1 MFLNKAIKN
10 ISLFSLFINNLLY
23 LPPNLVIKMKKLL
36 YISLLAPLAAIAQQP
51 KDSITQLEEVVVKAE
66 APIKRIQKAAYNV
79 VAIEAKQLRTLNS
92 NAADILARVSGV
104 KMRET
109 GGVGAEA
116 HINLNGFTG
125 RHVCVFIDGV
135 PMNEANASFRINN
148 IPAEM
153 IERIEIYK
161 GVVPITFGADALGG
175 AINVITRKSRYNYGN
190 LSYAFGSFNTHKS
203 TLNIGQYLTDNIN
216 IELNAYQNYSD
227 NSYKVFTEYL
237 DLQTATYS
245 KEKRWFKRFHD
256 RYHNE
261 AIIGHVN
268 IFNEQWADKLSFGLN
283 YSQEDKQLQNANL
296 MQKVFGGKYRKSH
309 NYTSS
314 VEYEK
319 RNILKNLSCVLAA
332 RYDFTTTHNV
342 DEEARRYSWTGE
354 YEPMVARGESQLQ
367 NTIFE
372 GKTGYITSHLN
383 YQLSDK
389 HLLQLT
395 HTFSNY
401 NRRNKNMLITNYTL
415 DSDFMRRVNEKNIT
429 GLSYKFTP
437 SEYWN
442 ILVFGK
448 YYNTAVTGPVTIS
461 GFGSRA
467 VYKEETHYTDV
478 WGYGAATTYQLLKT
492 LQAKLSCEKSFRLP
506 TDTELFGD
514 GDLEIGNYNL
524 KPENSDNLNVNLS
537 YQPTFK
543 AHSLLVETGFAYRY
557 IKDYIIRSIISAG
570 TNEGSAGSK
579 NHGKV
584 LNMGVDATLRYFY
597 KDIFSVG
604 GNLSYMNLRNKEE
617 FTETGR
623 PSAIYN
629 DRVPNMPYLFGN
641 ADANCN
647 ISNLIAK
654 RDRLSLGYNLFFT
667 EEFFTS
673 WQSEGTKIKVPRQL
687 SHDVS
692 LTYYTPN
699 KRLSF
704 SVEAKNFT
712 NELLYDNY
720 SLQKAGRAF
729 YAKLSYRFY

>member
-1 MFLNKAIKN
+1 MFLSPKN
-10 ISLFSLFINNLLY
+10 IT
-23 LPPNLVIKMKKLL
+23 
-36 YISLLAPLAAIAQQP
+36 SLLASFFVIQIFSQSV
-51 KDSITQLEEVVVKAE
+51 DEEVTQLSEVVLIGQS
-66 APIKRIQKAAYNV
+66 PIKQVQKAAYNV
-79 VAIEAKQLRTLNS
+79 VAIEAQQLRNLNS
-92 NAADILARVSGV
+92 NAADMLARVSGV

-116 HINLNGFTG
+116 NINLNGFTG
-125 RHVCVFIDGV
+125 RHVRIFIDGV

-148 IPAEM
+148 IPAEF

-161 GVVPITFGADALGG
+161 GVVPVTFGADALGG
-175 AINVITRKSRYNYGN
+175 AINVVTRKSRYNYGN
-190 LSYAFGSFNTHKS
+190 LSYTFGSFNTHKS
-203 TLNIGQYLTDNIN
+203 TLNLGQFLTDNISV
-216 IELNAYQNYSD
+216 ELNAYQNYSD

-237 DLQTATYS
+237 DLQTGTYS

-261 AIIGHVN
+261 AIIGRVN
-268 IFNEQWADKLSFGLN
+268 IFDEKWADKLSFALN

-309 NYTSS
+309 NYSSS

-319 RNILKNLSCVLAA
+319 KNILNGLSFFLTG
-332 RYDFTTTHNV
+332 RYDFTTTQNV

-354 YEPMVARGESQLQ
+354 YEPMVTRGESQLQ

-372 GKTGYITSHLN
+372 GKTGYITSHLD
-383 YQLSDK
+383 YQLNEK
-389 HLLQLT
+389 HSFQLT

-401 NRRNKNMLITNYTL
+401 TRRNKNMLITNYTL
-415 DSDFMRRVNEKNIT
+415 DSDFMRRVNEKNIS
-429 GLSYKFTP
+429 GFSYKFTP
-437 SEYWN
+437 SERWN
-442 ILVFGK
+442 ILAFGK
-448 YYNTAVTGPVTIS
+448 YYNTAVTGPVIVT
-461 GFGSRA
+461 GYGSRA
-467 VYKEETHYTDV
+467 VYEEETHHTQA
-478 WGYGAATTYQLLKT
+478 WGYGGATTYQLLKT
-492 LQAKLSCEKSFRLP
+492 LQAKLSYEKSFRLP

-514 GDLEIGNYNL
+514 GDLEIGNYKL
-524 KPENSDNLNVNLS
+524 KPENSNNLNVNIS
-537 YQPTFK
+537 YQPVFK
-543 AHSLLVETGFAYRY
+543 AHSLLVEAGFAYRY

-570 TNEGSAGSK
+570 VNEGSAGSR

-584 LNMGVDATLRYFY
+584 LNMGLDATLRYFY
-597 KDIFSVG
+597 KDVFSVG

-629 DRVPNMPYLFGN
+629 DRLPNMPYLFGN
-641 ADANCN
+641 ADATCN
-647 ISNLIAK
+647 IGSLIAK
-654 RDRLSLGYNLFFT
+654 HDRLSLNYNLFFT

-699 KRLSF
+699 KRLSL
-704 SVEAKNFT
+704 SVEAKNIT
-712 NELLYDNY
+712 DELLYDNY

>member
-1 MFLNKAIKN
+1 MFLSPKN
-10 ISLFSLFINNLLY
+10 IT
-23 LPPNLVIKMKKLL
+23 
-36 YISLLAPLAAIAQQP
+36 SLLASFFVIQIFSQSV
-51 KDSITQLEEVVVKAE
+51 DEEVTQLSEVVLTGQS
-66 APIKRIQKAAYNV
+66 PIKQVQKAAYNV
-79 VAIEAKQLRTLNS
+79 VAIEAQQLRNLNS
-92 NAADILARVSGV
+92 NAADMLARVSGV

-116 HINLNGFTG
+116 NINLNGFTG
-125 RHVCVFIDGV
+125 RHVRIFIDGV

-148 IPAEM
+148 IPAEL

-161 GVVPITFGADALGG
+161 GVVPVTFSADALGG
-175 AINVITRKSRYNYGN
+175 AINVVTRKNRYNYGN
-190 LSYAFGSFNTHKS
+190 LSYTFGSFNTHKS
-203 TLNIGQYLTDNIN
+203 TLNLGQFLTDNISV
-216 IELNAYQNYSD
+216 ELNAYQNYSD

-237 DLQTATYS
+237 DLQTGTYS

-261 AIIGHVN
+261 AIIGRVN
-268 IFNEQWADKLSFGLN
+268 IFDEKWADKLSFALN

-309 NYTSS
+309 NYSSS

-319 RNILKNLSCVLAA
+319 KNILNGLSFFLTG
-332 RYDFTTTHNV
+332 RYDFTTTQNV

-354 YEPMVARGESQLQ
+354 YEPMVTRGESQLQ

-372 GKTGYITSHLN
+372 GKTGYITSHLD
-383 YQLSDK
+383 YQLNEKNSF
-389 HLLQLT
+389 QLT

-401 NRRNKNMLITNYTL
+401 TRRNKNMLITNYTL
-415 DSDFMRRVNEKNIT
+415 DSDFMRRINEKNIS
-429 GLSYKFTP
+429 GFSYKFTP
-437 SEYWN
+437 SERWN
-442 ILVFGK
+442 ILAFGK
-448 YYNTAVTGPVTIS
+448 YYNTAVTGPMIVT
-461 GFGSRA
+461 GYGSRA
-467 VYKEETHYTDV
+467 VYEEETHHTQA
-478 WGYGAATTYQLLKT
+478 WGYGGATTYQLLKT
-492 LQAKLSCEKSFRLP
+492 LQAKLSYEKSFRLP

-514 GDLEIGNYNL
+514 GDLEIGNYKL

-537 YQPTFK
+537 YQPAFK
-543 AHSLLVETGFAYRY
+543 THSLLVEAGFAYRY

-570 TNEGSAGSK
+570 ANEGSAGSR

-597 KDIFSVG
+597 KDVFSVG
-604 GNLSYMNLRNKEE
+604 ANLSYMNLRNKEE

-629 DRVPNMPYLFGN
+629 DRLPNMPYLFGN
-641 ADANCN
+641 ADATCN
-647 ISNLIAK
+647 IGSLIAK
-654 RDRLSLGYNLFFT
+654 RDKLSLNYNLFFT

-699 KRLSF
+699 KRLSL
-704 SVEAKNFT
+704 SVEAKNIT
-712 NELLYDNY
+712 DELLYDNY

>member
-1 MFLNKAIKN
+1 MFLSPKKITFLLASFFVIQ
-10 ISLFSLFINNLLY
+10 LFS
-23 LPPNLVIKMKKLL
+23 
-36 YISLLAPLAAIAQQP
+36 QP
-51 KDSITQLEEVVVKAE
+51 VDEEVTQLSEIVLTGQS
-66 APIKRIQKAAYNV
+66 PIKQVQKAAYNV
-79 VAIEAKQLRTLNS
+79 VAIEAQQLRNLNS
-92 NAADILARVSGV
+92 NAADMLARVSGV

-116 HINLNGFTG
+116 NINLNGFTG
-125 RHVCVFIDGV
+125 RHVRIFIDGV

-148 IPAEM
+148 IPAEL

-161 GVVPITFGADALGG
+161 GVVPVTFGADALGG
-175 AINVITRKSRYNYGN
+175 AINVVTRKSRYNYGN
-190 LSYAFGSFNTHKS
+190 LSYTFGSFNTHKS
-203 TLNIGQYLTDNIN
+203 TLNLAQFLTDNISV
-216 IELNAYQNYSD
+216 ELNAYQNYSD

-237 DLQTATYS
+237 DLQTGTYS

-261 AIIGHVN
+261 AIIGRVN
-268 IFNEQWADKLSFGLN
+268 IFDEKWADKLSFALN

-309 NYTSS
+309 NYSSS

-319 RNILKNLSCVLAA
+319 KNILNGLSFFLTG
-332 RYDFTTTHNV
+332 RYDFTTTQNV

-354 YEPMVARGESQLQ
+354 YEPMVTRGESQLQ
-367 NTIFE
+367 NNIFE
-372 GKTGYITSHLN
+372 GKTGYITSHLD
-383 YQLSDK
+383 YQLNEK
-389 HLLQLT
+389 HSFQLT

-401 NRRNKNMLITNYTL
+401 TRRNKNMLITNYTL
-415 DSDFMRRVNEKNIT
+415 DSDFMRRVNEKNIS
-429 GLSYKFTP
+429 GFSYKFTP
-437 SEYWN
+437 SERWN
-442 ILVFGK
+442 ILAFGK
-448 YYNTAVTGPVTIS
+448 YYNTAVTGPVIVT
-461 GFGSRA
+461 GYGSRA
-467 VYKEETHYTDV
+467 VYEEETHHTQA
-478 WGYGAATTYQLLKT
+478 WGYGGATTYQLLKT
-492 LQAKLSCEKSFRLP
+492 LQTKISYEKSFRLP
-506 TDTELFGD
+506 TDNELFGD
-514 GDLEIGNYNL
+514 GDLEIGNYKL
-524 KPENSDNLNVNLS
+524 KPENSNNLNVNIS
-537 YQPTFK
+537 YQPLFK
-543 AHSLLVETGFAYRY
+543 AHSLLVEAGFAYRY

-570 TNEGSAGSK
+570 ANEGSAGSR

-597 KDIFSVG
+597 KDVFSVG
-604 GNLSYMNLRNKEE
+604 ANLSYMNLRNKEE

-629 DRVPNMPYLFGN
+629 DRLPNMPYLFGN
-641 ADANCN
+641 ADATCN
-647 ISNLIAK
+647 IGSLIAK
-654 RDRLSLGYNLFFT
+654 RDKLSLNYNLFFT

-699 KRLSF
+699 KRLSL
-704 SVEAKNFT
+704 SVEAKNIT
-712 NELLYDNY
+712 DELLYDNY

>member
-1 MFLNKAIKN
+1 MFLSPKN
-10 ISLFSLFINNLLY
+10 IT
-23 LPPNLVIKMKKLL
+23 
-36 YISLLAPLAAIAQQP
+36 SLLASFFVIQIFSQTV
-51 KDSITQLEEVVVKAE
+51 DEEVTQLSEVVLTGQS
-66 APIKRIQKAAYNV
+66 PIKQVQKAAYNV
-79 VAIEAKQLRTLNS
+79 VAIEAQQLRNLNS
-92 NAADILARVSGV
+92 NAADMLARVSGV

-116 HINLNGFTG
+116 NINLNGFTG
-125 RHVCVFIDGV
+125 RHVRIFIDGV

-148 IPAEM
+148 IPAEL

-161 GVVPITFGADALGG
+161 GVVPVTFGADALGG
-175 AINVITRKSRYNYGN
+175 AINVVTRKSRYNYGN
-190 LSYAFGSFNTHKS
+190 LSYTFGSFNTHKS
-203 TLNIGQYLTDNIN
+203 TLNLAQFLTDNISV
-216 IELNAYQNYSD
+216 ELNAYQNYSD

-237 DLQTATYS
+237 DLQTGTYS

-261 AIIGHVN
+261 AIIGRVN
-268 IFNEQWADKLSFGLN
+268 IFDEKWADKLSFALN

-309 NYTSS
+309 NYSSS

-319 RNILKNLSCVLAA
+319 KNILNGLSFFLTG
-332 RYDFTTTHNV
+332 RYDFTTTQNV

-354 YEPMVARGESQLQ
+354 YEPMVTRGESQLQ

-372 GKTGYITSHLN
+372 GKTGYITSHLD
-383 YQLSDK
+383 YQLNEK
-389 HLLQLT
+389 HSFQLT

-401 NRRNKNMLITNYTL
+401 TRRNKNMLITNYTL
-415 DSDFMRRVNEKNIT
+415 DSDFMRRVNEKNIS
-429 GLSYKFTP
+429 GFSYKFTP
-437 SEYWN
+437 SERWN
-442 ILVFGK
+442 ILAFGK
-448 YYNTAVTGPVTIS
+448 YYNTAVTGPVIVT
-461 GFGSRA
+461 GYGSRA
-467 VYKEETHYTDV
+467 VYEEETHHTQA
-478 WGYGAATTYQLLKT
+478 WGYGGATTYQLLKT
-492 LQAKLSCEKSFRLP
+492 LQTKISYEKSFRLP

-514 GDLEIGNYNL
+514 GDLEIGNYKL

-537 YQPTFK
+537 YQPAFK
-543 AHSLLVETGFAYRY
+543 AHSLLVEAGFAYRY

-570 TNEGSAGSK
+570 VNEGSAGSR

-584 LNMGVDATLRYFY
+584 LNMGLDATLCYFY
-597 KDIFSVG
+597 KDVFSVG
-604 GNLSYMNLRNKEE
+604 GNLSYMNLHNKEE

-629 DRVPNMPYLFGN
+629 DRLPNMPYLFGN
-641 ADANCN
+641 ADATCN
-647 ISNLIAK
+647 IGSLIAK
-654 RDRLSLGYNLFFT
+654 RDKLSLNYNLFFT

-699 KRLSF
+699 KRLSL
-704 SVEAKNFT
+704 SVEAKNIT
-712 NELLYDNY
+712 DELLYDNY

>member
-1 MFLNKAIKN
+1 MFLSPKN
-10 ISLFSLFINNLLY
+10 IT
-23 LPPNLVIKMKKLL
+23 
-36 YISLLAPLAAIAQQP
+36 SLLASFFVIQIFSQSV
-51 KDSITQLEEVVVKAE
+51 DEEVMQLSEVVLTGQS
-66 APIKRIQKAAYNV
+66 PIKQVQKAAYNV
-79 VAIEAKQLRTLNS
+79 VAIEAQQLRNLNS
-92 NAADILARVSGV
+92 NAADMLARVSGV

-116 HINLNGFTG
+116 NINLNGFTG
-125 RHVCVFIDGV
+125 RHVRIFIDGV

-148 IPAEM
+148 IPAEL

-175 AINVITRKSRYNYGN
+175 AINVVTRKSRYNYGN
-190 LSYAFGSFNTHKS
+190 LSYTFGSFNTHKS
-203 TLNIGQYLTDNIN
+203 TLNLGQFLTDNISV
-216 IELNAYQNYSD
+216 ELNAYQNYSD

-237 DLQTATYS
+237 DLQTGTYS

-261 AIIGHVN
+261 AIIGRVN
-268 IFNEQWADKLSFGLN
+268 IFDEKWADKLSFALN

-309 NYTSS
+309 NYSSS

-319 RNILKNLSCVLAA
+319 KNILNGLSFFLTG
-332 RYDFTTTHNV
+332 RYDFTTTQNV

-354 YEPMVARGESQLQ
+354 YEPMVTRGESQLQ

-372 GKTGYITSHLN
+372 GKTGYITSHLD
-383 YQLSDK
+383 YQLTEK
-389 HLLQLT
+389 HSFQLT

-401 NRRNKNMLITNYTL
+401 TRRNKNMLITNYTL
-415 DSDFMRRVNEKNIT
+415 DSDFMRRINEKNIS
-429 GLSYKFTP
+429 GFSYKFTP
-437 SEYWN
+437 SERWN
-442 ILVFGK
+442 ILAFGK
-448 YYNTAVTGPVTIS
+448 YYNTAVTGPVIIS
-461 GFGSRA
+461 GQGSRA
-467 VYKEETHYTDV
+467 VYEEETHHTQA
-478 WGYGAATTYQLLKT
+478 WGYGGATTYQLLKP
-492 LQAKLSCEKSFRLP
+492 LQVKLSYEKSFRLP
-506 TDTELFGD
+506 TDNELFGD
-514 GDLEIGNYNL
+514 GDLEIGNYKL
-524 KPENSDNLNVNLS
+524 KPENSNNLNVNLS
-537 YQPTFK
+537 YQPAFK
-543 AHSLLVETGFAYRY
+543 AHSLLVEAGFAYRY

-570 TNEGSAGSK
+570 VNEGSAGSR

-597 KDIFSVG
+597 KDVFSVG

-623 PSAIYN
+623 LSAIYN
-629 DRVPNMPYLFGN
+629 DRLPNMPYLFGN
-641 ADANCN
+641 ADATCN
-647 ISNLIAK
+647 IGSLIAK
-654 RDRLSLGYNLFFT
+654 HDKLSLNYNLFFT

-699 KRLSF
+699 KRLSL
-704 SVEAKNFT
+704 SVEAKNIT
-712 NELLYDNY
+712 DELLYDNY

>member
-1 MFLNKAIKN
+1 MFLSPKN
-10 ISLFSLFINNLLY
+10 IT
-23 LPPNLVIKMKKLL
+23 
-36 YISLLAPLAAIAQQP
+36 SLLASFFVIQIFSQSV
-51 KDSITQLEEVVVKAE
+51 DEEVTQLSEVVLTGQS
-66 APIKRIQKAAYNV
+66 PIKQVQKAAYNV
-79 VAIEAKQLRTLNS
+79 VAIEAQQLRNLNS
-92 NAADILARVSGV
+92 NAADMLARVSGV

-116 HINLNGFTG
+116 NINLNGFTG
-125 RHVCVFIDGV
+125 RHVRIFIDGV

-148 IPAEM
+148 IPAEL

-161 GVVPITFGADALGG
+161 GVVPVTFGADALGG
-175 AINVITRKSRYNYGN
+175 AINVVTRKSRYNYGN
-190 LSYAFGSFNTHKS
+190 LSYTFGSFNTHKS
-203 TLNIGQYLTDNIN
+203 TLNLGQFLTDNISV
-216 IELNAYQNYSD
+216 ELNAYQNYSD

-237 DLQTATYS
+237 DLQTGTYS

-261 AIIGHVN
+261 AIIGRVN
-268 IFNEQWADKLSFGLN
+268 IFDEKWADKLSFALN

-309 NYTSS
+309 NYSSS

-319 RNILKNLSCVLAA
+319 KNILNGLSFFLTG
-332 RYDFTTTHNV
+332 RYDFTTTQNV

-354 YEPMVARGESQLQ
+354 YEPMVTRGESQLQ

-372 GKTGYITSHLN
+372 GKTGYITSHLD
-383 YQLSDK
+383 YQLNEK
-389 HLLQLT
+389 HSFQLT

-401 NRRNKNMLITNYTL
+401 TRRNKNMLITNYTL
-415 DSDFMRRVNEKNIT
+415 DSDFMRRVNEKNIS
-429 GLSYKFTP
+429 GFSYKFTP
-437 SEYWN
+437 SERWN
-442 ILVFGK
+442 ILAFGK
-448 YYNTAVTGPVTIS
+448 YYNTAVTGPVIVT
-461 GFGSRA
+461 GYGSRA
-467 VYKEETHYTDV
+467 VYEEETHHTQA
-478 WGYGAATTYQLLKT
+478 WGYGGATTYQLLKT
-492 LQAKLSCEKSFRLP
+492 LQTKISYEKSFRLP
-506 TDTELFGD
+506 TDNELFGD
-514 GDLEIGNYNL
+514 GDLEIGNYKL

-537 YQPTFK
+537 YQPAFK
-543 AHSLLVETGFAYRY
+543 AHSLLVEAGFAYRY

-570 TNEGSAGSK
+570 ANEGSAGSR

-597 KDIFSVG
+597 KDVFSVG
-604 GNLSYMNLRNKEE
+604 ANLSYMNLRNKEE

-629 DRVPNMPYLFGN
+629 DRLPNMPYLFGN
-641 ADANCN
+641 ADATCN
-647 ISNLIAK
+647 IGSLIAK
-654 RDRLSLGYNLFFT
+654 RDKLSLNYNLFFT

-699 KRLSF
+699 KRLSL
-704 SVEAKNFT
+704 SVEAKNIT
-712 NELLYDNY
+712 DELLYDNY

>member
-1 MFLNKAIKN
+1 MVLSPKN
-10 ISLFSLFINNLLY
+10 ITF
-23 LPPNLVIKMKKLL
+23 
-36 YISLLAPLAAIAQQP
+36 LLASFFVIQAFSQP
-51 KDSITQLEEVVVKAE
+51 VDEEVTQLSEVVLTGQS
-66 APIKRIQKAAYNV
+66 PIKQVQKAAYNV
-79 VAIEAKQLRTLNS
+79 VAIEAQQLRNLNS
-92 NAADILARVSGV
+92 NAADMLARVSGV

-116 HINLNGFTG
+116 NINLNGFTG
-125 RHVCVFIDGV
+125 RHVRIFIDGV

-148 IPAEM
+148 IPAEL

-161 GVVPITFGADALGG
+161 GVVPVTFGADALGG
-175 AINVITRKSRYNYGN
+175 AINVVTRKSRYNYGN
-190 LSYAFGSFNTHKS
+190 LSYTFGSFNTHKS
-203 TLNIGQYLTDNIN
+203 TLNLGQFLTDNISV
-216 IELNAYQNYSD
+216 ELNAYQNYSD

-237 DLQTATYS
+237 DLQTGTYS

-261 AIIGHVN
+261 AIIGRVN
-268 IFNEQWADKLSFGLN
+268 IFDEKWTDKLSFALN

-309 NYTSS
+309 NYSSS

-319 RNILKNLSCVLAA
+319 KNILKGLSFFLTG
-332 RYDFTTTHNV
+332 RYDFTTTQNV

-354 YEPMVARGESQLQ
+354 YEPMVTRGESQLQ

-372 GKTGYITSHLN
+372 GKTGYITSHLD
-383 YQLSDK
+383 YQLNEK
-389 HLLQLT
+389 HSFQLT

-401 NRRNKNMLITNYTL
+401 TRRNKNMLITNYTL
-415 DSDFMRRVNEKNIT
+415 DSDFMRRVNEKNIS

-437 SEYWN
+437 SERWN
-442 ILVFGK
+442 ILAFGK
-448 YYNTAVTGPVTIS
+448 YYNTAVTGPVIIS
-461 GFGSRA
+461 GQGSRA
-467 VYKEETHYTDV
+467 VYEEETHHTQAL
-478 WGYGAATTYQLLKT
+478 GYGGATTYQLLKP
-492 LQAKLSCEKSFRLP
+492 LQVKLSYEKSFRLP

-514 GDLEIGNYNL
+514 GDLEIGNYKL

-537 YQPTFK
+537 YQPAFK
-543 AHSLLVETGFAYRY
+543 AHSLLVEAGFAYRY

-570 TNEGSAGSK
+570 ANEGSAGSR
-579 NHGKV
+579 NHGNV

-597 KDIFSVG
+597 KDVFSVG

-623 PSAIYN
+623 LSAIYN
-629 DRVPNMPYLFGN
+629 DRLPNMPYLFGN
-641 ADANCN
+641 ADATCN
-647 ISNLIAK
+647 IGSLIAK
-654 RDRLSLGYNLFFT
+654 RDKLSLNYNLFFT

-699 KRLSF
+699 KRLSL
-704 SVEAKNFT
+704 SVEAKNIT
-712 NELLYDNY
+712 DELLYDNY

>member
-1 MFLNKAIKN
+1 MFLSPKN
-10 ISLFSLFINNLLY
+10 ITFLLASFFASQLFS
-23 LPPNLVIKMKKLL
+23 
-36 YISLLAPLAAIAQQP
+36 QP
-51 KDSITQLEEVVVKAE
+51 VDEEITQLSEVVLTGQS
-66 APIKRIQKAAYNV
+66 PIKQVQKAAYNV
-79 VAIEAKQLRTLNS
+79 VAIEAQQLRNLNS
-92 NAADILARVSGV
+92 NATDMLARVSGV

-116 HINLNGFTG
+116 NINLNGFTG
-125 RHVCVFIDGV
+125 RHVRIFIDGV

-148 IPAEM
+148 IPAEL

-161 GVVPITFGADALGG
+161 GVVPVTFGADALGG
-175 AINVITRKSRYNYGN
+175 AINVVTRKSRYNYGN
-190 LSYAFGSFNTHKS
+190 LSYTFGSFNTHKS
-203 TLNIGQYLTDNIN
+203 TLNLGQFLTDNISV
-216 IELNAYQNYSD
+216 ELNAYQNYSD

-237 DLQTATYS
+237 DLQTGTYS

-261 AIIGHVN
+261 AIIGRVN
-268 IFNEQWADKLSFGLN
+268 IFDEKWADKLSFALN

-309 NYTSS
+309 NYSSS

-319 RNILKNLSCVLAA
+319 KNILNGLSFFLTG
-332 RYDFTTTHNV
+332 RYDFTTTQNV

-354 YEPMVARGESQLQ
+354 YEPMVTRGESQLQ

-372 GKTGYITSHLN
+372 GKTGYITSHLD
-383 YQLSDK
+383 YQLSEK
-389 HLLQLT
+389 HSFQLT

-401 NRRNKNMLITNYTL
+401 IRRNKNMLITNYTL
-415 DSDFMRRVNEKNIT
+415 DSDFMRRVNEKNIS
-429 GLSYKFTP
+429 GFSYKFTP
-437 SEYWN
+437 SERWN
-442 ILVFGK
+442 ILAFGK
-448 YYNTAVTGPVTIS
+448 YYNTAVTGPVIIS
-461 GFGSRA
+461 GQGSRA
-467 VYKEETHYTDV
+467 VYEEETHHTQA
-478 WGYGAATTYQLLKT
+478 WGYGGATTYQLLKT
-492 LQAKLSCEKSFRLP
+492 LQTKISYEKSFRLP

-514 GDLEIGNYNL
+514 GDLEIGNYKL

-537 YQPTFK
+537 YQPAFK
-543 AHSLLVETGFAYRY
+543 AHSLLVEAGFAYRY

-570 TNEGSAGSK
+570 VNEGSAGSR

-597 KDIFSVG
+597 KDVFSVG

-629 DRVPNMPYLFGN
+629 DRLPNMPYLFGN
-641 ADANCN
+641 ADATCN
-647 ISNLIAK
+647 IGSLIAK
-654 RDRLSLGYNLFFT
+654 HDKLSLNYNLFFT

-699 KRLSF
+699 KRLSL
-704 SVEAKNFT
+704 SVEAKNIT
-712 NELLYDNY
+712 DELLYDNY

>member
-1 MFLNKAIKN
+1 MFLSPKKITFLLALFFVIQ
-10 ISLFSLFINNLLY
+10 LFS
-23 LPPNLVIKMKKLL
+23 
-36 YISLLAPLAAIAQQP
+36 QP
-51 KDSITQLEEVVVKAE
+51 VDEEVTQLSEVVLTGQS
-66 APIKRIQKAAYNV
+66 PIKQVQKAAYNV
-79 VAIEAKQLRTLNS
+79 VAIEAQQLRNLNS
-92 NAADILARVSGV
+92 NAADMLARVSGV

-116 HINLNGFTG
+116 NINLNGFTG
-125 RHVCVFIDGV
+125 RHVRIFIDGV

-148 IPAEM
+148 IPAEL

-161 GVVPITFGADALGG
+161 GVVPVTFGADALGG
-175 AINVITRKSRYNYGN
+175 AINVVTRKNRYNYGN
-190 LSYAFGSFNTHKS
+190 LSYTFGSFNTHKS
-203 TLNIGQYLTDNIN
+203 TLNLGQFLTDNISV
-216 IELNAYQNYSD
+216 ELNAYQNYSD
-227 NSYKVFTEYL
+227 NSYRVFTEYL
-237 DLQTATYS
+237 DLQTGTYS

-261 AIIGHVN
+261 AIIGRVN
-268 IFNEQWADKLSFGLN
+268 IFDEKWADKLSFALN

-309 NYTSS
+309 NYSSS

-319 RNILKNLSCVLAA
+319 KNIIKGLSFFLTG
-332 RYDFTTTHNV
+332 RYDFTTTQNV

-354 YEPMVARGESQLQ
+354 YEPMVTRGESQLQ

-372 GKTGYITSHLN
+372 GKTGYITSHLD
-383 YQLSDK
+383 YQLNEK
-389 HLLQLT
+389 HSFQLT

-401 NRRNKNMLITNYTL
+401 TRRNKNMLITNYTL
-415 DSDFMRRVNEKNIT
+415 DSDFMRRVNEKNIS
-429 GLSYKFTP
+429 GFSYKFTP
-437 SEYWN
+437 SERWN
-442 ILVFGK
+442 ILAFGK
-448 YYNTAVTGPVTIS
+448 YYNTAVTGPVIVT
-461 GFGSRA
+461 GYGSRA
-467 VYKEETHYTDV
+467 VYEEETHHTQA
-478 WGYGAATTYQLLKT
+478 WGYGGATTYQLLKT
-492 LQAKLSCEKSFRLP
+492 LQTKISYEKSFRLP
-506 TDTELFGD
+506 TDNELFGD
-514 GDLEIGNYNL
+514 GDLEIGNYKL
-524 KPENSDNLNVNLS
+524 KPENSNNLNVNIS
-537 YQPTFK
+537 YQPLFK
-543 AHSLLVETGFAYRY
+543 AHSLLVEAGFAYRY

-570 TNEGSAGSK
+570 ANEGSAGSR

-597 KDIFSVG
+597 KDVFSVG
-604 GNLSYMNLRNKEE
+604 ANLSYMNLRNKEE

-629 DRVPNMPYLFGN
+629 DRLPNMPYLFGN
-641 ADANCN
+641 ADATCN
-647 ISNLIAK
+647 IGSLIAK
-654 RDRLSLGYNLFFT
+654 RDKLSLNYNLFFT

-699 KRLSF
+699 KRLSL
-704 SVEAKNFT
+704 SVEAKNIT
-712 NELLYDNY
+712 DELLYDNY

>member
-1 MFLNKAIKN
+1 MVLSPKN
-10 ISLFSLFINNLLY
+10 ITF
-23 LPPNLVIKMKKLL
+23 
-36 YISLLAPLAAIAQQP
+36 LLASFFVIQAFSQP
-51 KDSITQLEEVVVKAE
+51 VEEKVTQLSEVVLTGQS
-66 APIKRIQKAAYNV
+66 PIKQVQKAPYNV
-79 VAIEAKQLRTLNS
+79 VAIEAQQLRNLNS
-92 NAADILARVSGV
+92 NAADMLARVSGV

-109 GGVGAEA
+109 GGVGAETN
-116 HINLNGFTG
+116 INLNGFTG
-125 RHVCVFIDGV
+125 RHVRIFIDGV

-148 IPAEM
+148 IPAEL

-161 GVVPITFGADALGG
+161 GVVPVTFGADALGG
-175 AINVITRKSRYNYGN
+175 AINVVTRKSRYNYGN
-190 LSYAFGSFNTHKS
+190 LSYTFGSFNTHKS
-203 TLNIGQYLTDNIN
+203 TLNLGQFLTDNISV
-216 IELNAYQNYSD
+216 ELNAYQNYSD

-237 DLQTATYS
+237 DLQTGTYS

-261 AIIGHVN
+261 AIIGRVN
-268 IFNEQWADKLSFGLN
+268 IFDEKWADKLSFALN

-309 NYTSS
+309 SYSSS

-319 RNILKNLSCVLAA
+319 KNILNGLSFFLTG
-332 RYDFTTTHNV
+332 RYDFTTTQNV

-354 YEPMVARGESQLQ
+354 YEPMVTRGESQLQ

-372 GKTGYITSHLN
+372 GKTGYITSHLD
-383 YQLSDK
+383 YQLNEK
-389 HLLQLT
+389 HSFQLT

-401 NRRNKNMLITNYTL
+401 TRRNKNMLITNYTL
-415 DSDFMRRVNEKNIT
+415 DSDFMRRVNEKNIS

-437 SEYWN
+437 SERWN
-442 ILVFGK
+442 ILAFGK
-448 YYNTAVTGPVTIS
+448 YYNTAVTGPVIVT
-461 GFGSRA
+461 GYGSRA
-467 VYKEETHYTDV
+467 VYEEETHHTQAL
-478 WGYGAATTYQLLKT
+478 GYGGATTYQLLKP
-492 LQAKLSCEKSFRLP
+492 LQVKLSYEKSFRLP

-514 GDLEIGNYNL
+514 GDLEIGNYKL

-537 YQPTFK
+537 YQPAFK
-543 AHSLLVETGFAYRY
+543 AHSLLVEAGFAYRY

-570 TNEGSAGSK
+570 ANEGSAGSR
-579 NHGKV
+579 NHGNV

-597 KDIFSVG
+597 KDVFSVG

-623 PSAIYN
+623 LSAIYN
-629 DRVPNMPYLFGN
+629 DRLPNMPYLFGN
-641 ADANCN
+641 ADATCN
-647 ISNLIAK
+647 IGSLIAK
-654 RDRLSLGYNLFFT
+654 RDKLSLNYNLFFT

-699 KRLSF
+699 KRLSL
-704 SVEAKNFT
+704 SVEAKNIT
-712 NELLYDNY
+712 DELLYDNY

>member
-1 MFLNKAIKN
+1 MFLSPKKITFLLASFFVIQ
-10 ISLFSLFINNLLY
+10 LFS
-23 LPPNLVIKMKKLL
+23 
-36 YISLLAPLAAIAQQP
+36 QP
-51 KDSITQLEEVVVKAE
+51 VDEEVTQLSEIVLTGQS
-66 APIKRIQKAAYNV
+66 PIKQVQKAAYNV
-79 VAIEAKQLRTLNS
+79 VAIEAQQLRNLNS
-92 NAADILARVSGV
+92 NAADMLARVSGV

-109 GGVGAEA
+109 GGVGAETA
-116 HINLNGFTG
+116 INLNGFTG
-125 RHVCVFIDGV
+125 RHVRIFIDGV

-148 IPAEM
+148 IPAEL

-161 GVVPITFGADALGG
+161 GVVPVTFGADALGG
-175 AINVITRKSRYNYGN
+175 AINVVTRKSRYNYGN
-190 LSYAFGSFNTHKS
+190 LSYTFGSFNTHKS
-203 TLNIGQYLTDNIN
+203 TLNLGQFLTNNISV
-216 IELNAYQNYSD
+216 ELNAYQNYSD

-237 DLQTATYS
+237 DLQTGTYS

-261 AIIGHVN
+261 AIIGRVN
-268 IFNEQWADKLSFGLN
+268 IFDEKWADKLSFALN

-309 NYTSS
+309 NYSSS

-319 RNILKNLSCVLAA
+319 KNILNGLSFFLTG
-332 RYDFTTTHNV
+332 RYDFTTTQNV

-354 YEPMVARGESQLQ
+354 YEPMVTRGESQLQ

-372 GKTGYITSHLN
+372 GKTGYITSHLD
-383 YQLSDK
+383 YQLNEK
-389 HLLQLT
+389 HSFQLT

-401 NRRNKNMLITNYTL
+401 TRRNKNMLITNYTL
-415 DSDFMRRVNEKNIT
+415 DSDFMRRINEKNIS
-429 GLSYKFTP
+429 GFSYKFTP
-437 SEYWN
+437 SERWN
-442 ILVFGK
+442 ILAFGK
-448 YYNTAVTGPVTIS
+448 YYNTAVTGPVIIS
-461 GFGSRA
+461 GQGSRA
-467 VYKEETHYTDV
+467 VYEEETHHTQAL
-478 WGYGAATTYQLLKT
+478 GYGGATTYQLLKT
-492 LQAKLSCEKSFRLP
+492 LQTKISYEKSFRLP

-514 GDLEIGNYNL
+514 GDLEIGNYKL
-524 KPENSDNLNVNLS
+524 KPENSNNLNVNLS
-537 YQPTFK
+537 YQPAFK
-543 AHSLLVETGFAYRY
+543 AHSLLVEAGFAYRY

-570 TNEGSAGSK
+570 ANEGSAGSR

-597 KDIFSVG
+597 KDVFSVG

-623 PSAIYN
+623 LSAIYN
-629 DRVPNMPYLFGN
+629 DRLPNMPYLFGN
-641 ADANCN
+641 ADATCN
-647 ISNLIAK
+647 IGSLIAK
-654 RDRLSLGYNLFFT
+654 HDKLSLNYNLFFT

-699 KRLSF
+699 KRLSL
-704 SVEAKNFT
+704 SVEAKNIT
-712 NELLYDNY
+712 DELLYDNY

>member
-1 MFLNKAIKN
+1 MFLSPKN
-10 ISLFSLFINNLLY
+10 IT
-23 LPPNLVIKMKKLL
+23 
-36 YISLLAPLAAIAQQP
+36 SLLASFFVIQIFSQSV
-51 KDSITQLEEVVVKAE
+51 DEEVTQLSEVVLTGQS
-66 APIKRIQKAAYNV
+66 PIKQVQKAAYNV
-79 VAIEAKQLRTLNS
+79 VAIEAQQLRNLNS
-92 NAADILARVSGV
+92 NAADMLARVSGV

-116 HINLNGFTG
+116 NINLNGFTG
-125 RHVCVFIDGV
+125 RHVRIFIDGV

-148 IPAEM
+148 IPAEL

-161 GVVPITFGADALGG
+161 GVVPVTFGADALGG
-175 AINVITRKSRYNYGN
+175 AINVITRKNRYNYGN
-190 LSYAFGSFNTHKS
+190 LSYTFGSFNTHKS
-203 TLNIGQYLTDNIN
+203 TLNLGQFLTDNISV
-216 IELNAYQNYSD
+216 ELNAYQNYSD

-237 DLQTATYS
+237 DLQTGTYS

-261 AIIGHVN
+261 AIIGRVN
-268 IFNEQWADKLSFGLN
+268 IFDEKWADKLSFALN

-309 NYTSS
+309 NYSSS

-319 RNILKNLSCVLAA
+319 KNILNGLSFFLTG
-332 RYDFTTTHNV
+332 RYDFTTTQNV

-354 YEPMVARGESQLQ
+354 YEPMVTRGESQLQ

-372 GKTGYITSHLN
+372 GKTGYITSHLD
-383 YQLSDK
+383 YQLNEK
-389 HLLQLT
+389 HSFQLT

-401 NRRNKNMLITNYTL
+401 TRRNKNMLITNYTL
-415 DSDFMRRVNEKNIT
+415 DSDFMRRVNEKNIS
-429 GLSYKFTP
+429 GFSYKFTP
-437 SEYWN
+437 SERWN
-442 ILVFGK
+442 ILAFGK
-448 YYNTAVTGPVTIS
+448 YYNTAVTGPVIVT
-461 GFGSRA
+461 GYGSRA
-467 VYKEETHYTDV
+467 VYEEETHHTQA
-478 WGYGAATTYQLLKT
+478 WGYGGATTYQLLKT
-492 LQAKLSCEKSFRLP
+492 LQTKISYEKSFRLP
-506 TDTELFGD
+506 TDNELFGD
-514 GDLEIGNYNL
+514 GDLEIGNYKL
-524 KPENSDNLNVNLS
+524 KPENSNNLNVNIS
-537 YQPTFK
+537 YQPLFK
-543 AHSLLVETGFAYRY
+543 AHSLLVEAGFAYRY

-570 TNEGSAGSK
+570 ANEGSAGSR

-597 KDIFSVG
+597 KDVFSVG

-629 DRVPNMPYLFGN
+629 DRLPNMPYLFGN
-641 ADANCN
+641 ADATCN
-647 ISNLIAK
+647 IGSLIAK
-654 RDRLSLGYNLFFT
+654 RDKLSLNYNLFFT

-699 KRLSF
+699 KRLSL
-704 SVEAKNFT
+704 SVEAKNIT
-712 NELLYDNY
+712 DELLYDNY

>member
-1 MFLNKAIKN
+1 MFLSPKN
-10 ISLFSLFINNLLY
+10 ITFLLASFFASQLFS
-23 LPPNLVIKMKKLL
+23 
-36 YISLLAPLAAIAQQP
+36 QP
-51 KDSITQLEEVVVKAE
+51 VDEEVTQLSEVVLTGQS
-66 APIKRIQKAAYNV
+66 PIKQVQKAAYNV
-79 VAIEAKQLRTLNS
+79 VAIEAQQLRNLNS
-92 NAADILARVSGV
+92 NAADMLARVSGV

-116 HINLNGFTG
+116 NINLNGFTG
-125 RHVCVFIDGV
+125 RHVRIFIDGV

-148 IPAEM
+148 IPAEL

-161 GVVPITFGADALGG
+161 GVVPVTFGADALGG
-175 AINVITRKSRYNYGN
+175 AINVVTRKSRYNYGN
-190 LSYAFGSFNTHKS
+190 LSYTFGSFNTHKS
-203 TLNIGQYLTDNIN
+203 TLNLGQFLTDNISV
-216 IELNAYQNYSD
+216 ELNAYQNYSD

-237 DLQTATYS
+237 DLQTGTYS

-261 AIIGHVN
+261 AIIGRVN
-268 IFNEQWADKLSFGLN
+268 IFDEKWADKLSFALN

-309 NYTSS
+309 NYSSS

-319 RNILKNLSCVLAA
+319 KNILKGLSFFLTG
-332 RYDFTTTHNV
+332 RYDFTTTQNV

-354 YEPMVARGESQLQ
+354 YEPMVTRGESQLQ

-372 GKTGYITSHLN
+372 GKTGYITSHLD
-383 YQLSDK
+383 YQLNEK
-389 HLLQLT
+389 HSFQLT

-401 NRRNKNMLITNYTL
+401 TRRNKNMLITNYTL
-415 DSDFMRRVNEKNIT
+415 DSDFMRRVNEKNIS

-437 SEYWN
+437 SERWN
-442 ILVFGK
+442 ILAFGK
-448 YYNTAVTGPVTIS
+448 YYNTAVTGPVIIS
-461 GFGSRA
+461 GQGSRA
-467 VYKEETHYTDV
+467 VYEEETHHTQA
-478 WGYGAATTYQLLKT
+478 WGYGGATTYQLLKT
-492 LQAKLSCEKSFRLP
+492 LQTKISYEKSFRLP

-514 GDLEIGNYNL
+514 GDLEIGNYKL

-537 YQPTFK
+537 YQPAFK
-543 AHSLLVETGFAYRY
+543 AHSLLVEAGFAYRY

-570 TNEGSAGSK
+570 VNEGSAGSR

-597 KDIFSVG
+597 KDVFSVG

-629 DRVPNMPYLFGN
+629 DRLPNMPYLFGN
-641 ADANCN
+641 ADATCN
-647 ISNLIAK
+647 IGSLIAK
-654 RDRLSLGYNLFFT
+654 HDKLSLNYNLFFT

-699 KRLSF
+699 KRLSL
-704 SVEAKNFT
+704 SVEAKNIT
-712 NELLYDNY
+712 DELLYDNY

>member
-1 MFLNKAIKN
+1 MFLSPKN
-10 ISLFSLFINNLLY
+10 IT
-23 LPPNLVIKMKKLL
+23 
-36 YISLLAPLAAIAQQP
+36 SLLASFFVIQIFSQTV
-51 KDSITQLEEVVVKAE
+51 DEEVTQLSEVVLTGQS
-66 APIKRIQKAAYNV
+66 PIKQVQKAAYNV
-79 VAIEAKQLRTLNS
+79 VAIEAQQLRNLNS
-92 NAADILARVSGV
+92 NAADMLARVSGV

-116 HINLNGFTG
+116 NINLNGFTG
-125 RHVCVFIDGV
+125 RHVRIFIDGV

-148 IPAEM
+148 IPAEL

-161 GVVPITFGADALGG
+161 GVVPVTFGADALGG
-175 AINVITRKSRYNYGN
+175 AINVVTGKNRYNYGN
-190 LSYAFGSFNTHKS
+190 LSYTFGSFNTHKS
-203 TLNIGQYLTDNIN
+203 TLNFGQFLIDNISV
-216 IELNAYQNYSD
+216 ELNAYQNYSD

-237 DLQTATYS
+237 DLQTGTYS

-261 AIIGHVN
+261 AIIGRVN
-268 IFNEQWADKLSFGLN
+268 IFDEKWADKLSFALN

-309 NYTSS
+309 NYSSS

-319 RNILKNLSCVLAA
+319 KNILNGLSFFLTG
-332 RYDFTTTHNV
+332 RYDFTTTQNV

-354 YEPMVARGESQLQ
+354 YEPMVTRGESQLQ

-372 GKTGYITSHLN
+372 GKTGYITSHLD
-383 YQLSDK
+383 YQLNEK
-389 HLLQLT
+389 HSFQLT

-401 NRRNKNMLITNYTL
+401 TRRNKNILITNYTL
-415 DSDFMRRVNEKNIT
+415 DSDFMRRINEKNIS
-429 GLSYKFTP
+429 GFSYKFTP
-437 SEYWN
+437 SERWN
-442 ILVFGK
+442 ILAFGK
-448 YYNTAVTGPVTIS
+448 YYNTAVTGPVIIS
-461 GFGSRA
+461 GQGSRA
-467 VYKEETHYTDV
+467 VYEEETHHTQA
-478 WGYGAATTYQLLKT
+478 WGYGGATTYQLLKT
-492 LQAKLSCEKSFRLP
+492 LQTKISYEKSFRLP

-514 GDLEIGNYNL
+514 GDLEIGNYKL

-537 YQPTFK
+537 YQPAFK
-543 AHSLLVETGFAYRY
+543 AHSLLVEAGFAYRY

-570 TNEGSAGSK
+570 ANEGSAGSR

-597 KDIFSVG
+597 KDVFSVG

-629 DRVPNMPYLFGN
+629 DRLPNMPYLFGN
-641 ADANCN
+641 ADATCN
-647 ISNLIAK
+647 IGSLIAK
-654 RDRLSLGYNLFFT
+654 HDKLSLNYNLFFT

-699 KRLSF
+699 KRLSL
-704 SVEAKNFT
+704 SVEAKNIT
-712 NELLYDNY
+712 DELLYDNY

>member
-1 MFLNKAIKN
+1 MFLSPKN
-10 ISLFSLFINNLLY
+10 IT
-23 LPPNLVIKMKKLL
+23 
-36 YISLLAPLAAIAQQP
+36 SLLASFFVIQIFSQP
-51 KDSITQLEEVVVKAE
+51 VDEEVTQLSEVVLTGQS
-66 APIKRIQKAAYNV
+66 PIKQVQKAAYNV
-79 VAIEAKQLRTLNS
+79 VAIEAQQLRNLNS
-92 NAADILARVSGV
+92 NAADMLARVSGV

-116 HINLNGFTG
+116 NINLNGFTG
-125 RHVCVFIDGV
+125 RHVRIFIDGV

-148 IPAEM
+148 IPAEL

-161 GVVPITFGADALGG
+161 GVVPVTFGADALGG
-175 AINVITRKSRYNYGN
+175 AINVVTRKSRYNYGN
-190 LSYAFGSFNTHKS
+190 LSYTFGSFNTHKS
-203 TLNIGQYLTDNIN
+203 TLNLGQFLTDNISV
-216 IELNAYQNYSD
+216 ELNAYQNYSD

-237 DLQTATYS
+237 DLQTGTYS

-261 AIIGHVN
+261 AIIGRVN
-268 IFNEQWADKLSFGLN
+268 IFDEKWADKLSFALN

-309 NYTSS
+309 NYSSS

-319 RNILKNLSCVLAA
+319 KNILKGLSFFLTG
-332 RYDFTTTHNV
+332 RYDFTTTQNV

-354 YEPMVARGESQLQ
+354 YEPMVTRGESQLQ

-372 GKTGYITSHLN
+372 GKTGYITSHLD
-383 YQLSDK
+383 YQLNEK
-389 HLLQLT
+389 HSFQLT

-401 NRRNKNMLITNYTL
+401 TRRNKNMLITNYTL
-415 DSDFMRRVNEKNIT
+415 DSDFMRRVNEKNIS

-437 SEYWN
+437 SERWN
-442 ILVFGK
+442 ILAFGK
-448 YYNTAVTGPVTIS
+448 YYNTAVTGPVIVT
-461 GFGSRA
+461 GYGSRA
-467 VYKEETHYTDV
+467 VYEEETHHTQA
-478 WGYGAATTYQLLKT
+478 WGYGGATTYQLLKP
-492 LQAKLSCEKSFRLP
+492 LQVKLSYEKSFRLP

-514 GDLEIGNYNL
+514 GDLEIGNYKL

-537 YQPTFK
+537 YQPAFK
-543 AHSLLVETGFAYRY
+543 AHSLLVEAGFAYRY

-570 TNEGSAGSK
+570 ANEGSAGSR

-597 KDIFSVG
+597 KDVFSVG

-629 DRVPNMPYLFGN
+629 DRLPNMPYLFGN
-641 ADANCN
+641 ADATCN
-647 ISNLIAK
+647 IGSLIAK
-654 RDRLSLGYNLFFT
+654 HDRLSLNYNLFFT

-699 KRLSF
+699 KRLSL
-704 SVEAKNFT
+704 SVEAKNIT
-712 NELLYDNY
+712 DELLYDNY

>member
-1 MFLNKAIKN
+1 MFLSPKN
-10 ISLFSLFINNLLY
+10 ITF
-23 LPPNLVIKMKKLL
+23 
-36 YISLLAPLAAIAQQP
+36 LLASFFVIQIFSQP
-51 KDSITQLEEVVVKAE
+51 VNEEVMQLSEVVLTGQS
-66 APIKRIQKAAYNV
+66 PIKQVQKAAYNV
-79 VAIEAKQLRTLNS
+79 VAIEAQQLRNLNS
-92 NAADILARVSGV
+92 NAADMLARVSGV

-116 HINLNGFTG
+116 NINLNGFTG
-125 RHVCVFIDGV
+125 RHVRIFIDGV

-148 IPAEM
+148 IPAEL

-161 GVVPITFGADALGG
+161 GVVPVTFGADALGG
-175 AINVITRKSRYNYGN
+175 AINVVTRKNRYNYGN
-190 LSYAFGSFNTHKS
+190 LSYTFGSFNTHKS
-203 TLNIGQYLTDNIN
+203 TLNLGQFLTDNISV
-216 IELNAYQNYSD
+216 ELNAYQNYSD

-237 DLQTATYS
+237 DLQTGTYS

-261 AIIGHVN
+261 AIIGRVN
-268 IFNEQWADKLSFGLN
+268 IFDEKWADKLSFALN

-309 NYTSS
+309 NYSSS

-319 RNILKNLSCVLAA
+319 KNILNGLSFFLTG
-332 RYDFTTTHNV
+332 RYDFTTTQNV

-354 YEPMVARGESQLQ
+354 YEPMVTRGESQLQ

-372 GKTGYITSHLN
+372 GKTGYITSHLD
-383 YQLSDK
+383 YQLNEK
-389 HLLQLT
+389 HSFQLT

-401 NRRNKNMLITNYTL
+401 TRRNKNMLITNYTL
-415 DSDFMRRVNEKNIT
+415 DSDFMRHINEKNIS
-429 GLSYKFTP
+429 GFSYKFTP
-437 SEYWN
+437 SERWN
-442 ILVFGK
+442 ILAFGK
-448 YYNTAVTGPVTIS
+448 YYNTAVTGPVIIS
-461 GFGSRA
+461 GQGSRA
-467 VYKEETHYTDV
+467 VYEEETHHTQA
-478 WGYGAATTYQLLKT
+478 WGYGGATTYQLLKT
-492 LQAKLSCEKSFRLP
+492 LQTKISYEKSFRLP
-506 TDTELFGD
+506 TDNELFGD
-514 GDLEIGNYNL
+514 GDLEIGNYKL
-524 KPENSDNLNVNLS
+524 KPENSNNLNVNLS
-537 YQPTFK
+537 YQPAFK
-543 AHSLLVETGFAYRY
+543 AHSLLVEAGFAYRY

-570 TNEGSAGSK
+570 ANKGSAGSR

-597 KDIFSVG
+597 KDVFSVG

-629 DRVPNMPYLFGN
+629 DRLPNMPYLFGN
-641 ADANCN
+641 ADATCN
-647 ISNLIAK
+647 IGSLIAK
-654 RDRLSLGYNLFFT
+654 HDKLSLNYNLFFT

-687 SHDVS
+687 SHNVS

-699 KRLSF
+699 KRLSL
-704 SVEAKNFT
+704 SVEAKNIT
-712 NELLYDNY
+712 DELLYDNY

>member
-1 MFLNKAIKN
+1 MFL
-10 ISLFSLFINNLLY
+10 S
-23 LPPNLVIKMKKLL
+23 PKK
-36 YISLLAPLAAIAQQP
+36 ITFLLASFFVIQIFSQTV
-51 KDSITQLEEVVVKAE
+51 DEEVTQLSEVVLTGQS
-66 APIKRIQKAAYNV
+66 PIKQVQKAAYNV
-79 VAIEAKQLRTLNS
+79 VAIEAQQLRNLNS
-92 NAADILARVSGV
+92 NAADMLARVSGV

-116 HINLNGFTG
+116 NINLNGFTG
-125 RHVCVFIDGV
+125 RHVRIFIDGV

-148 IPAEM
+148 IPAEL

-161 GVVPITFGADALGG
+161 GVVPVTFGADALGG
-175 AINVITRKSRYNYGN
+175 AINIVTRKSRYNYGN
-190 LSYAFGSFNTHKS
+190 LSYTFGSFNTHKS
-203 TLNIGQYLTDNIN
+203 TLNLGQFLTDNISVA
-216 IELNAYQNYSD
+216 LNAYQNYSD

-237 DLQTATYS
+237 DLQTGSYS

-261 AIIGHVN
+261 AIIGRVN
-268 IFNEQWADKLSFGLN
+268 IFDEKWADKLSFALN

-309 NYTSS
+309 NYSSS

-319 RNILKNLSCVLAA
+319 KNILKGLSFFLTG
-332 RYDFTTTHNV
+332 RYDFTTTQNV

-354 YEPMVARGESQLQ
+354 YEPMVTRGESQLQ

-372 GKTGYITSHLN
+372 GKTGYITSHLD
-383 YQLSDK
+383 YQLSEK
-389 HLLQLT
+389 HSFQLT

-401 NRRNKNMLITNYTL
+401 TRRNKNMLITNYTL
-415 DSDFMRRVNEKNIT
+415 DSDFMRRVNEKNIS

-437 SEYWN
+437 SERWN
-442 ILVFGK
+442 ILAFGK
-448 YYNTAVTGPVTIS
+448 YYNTAVTGPVIVI
-461 GFGSRA
+461 GYGSRA
-467 VYKEETHYTDV
+467 VYEEETHHTQA
-478 WGYGAATTYQLLKT
+478 WGYGGATTYQLLKP
-492 LQAKLSCEKSFRLP
+492 LQVKLSYEKSFRLP

-514 GDLEIGNYNL
+514 GDLEIGNYKL

-537 YQPTFK
+537 YQPAFK
-543 AHSLLVETGFAYRY
+543 AHSLLVEAGFAYRY

-570 TNEGSAGSK
+570 ANEGSAGSR

-597 KDIFSVG
+597 KDVFSVG

-629 DRVPNMPYLFGN
+629 DRLPNMPYLFGN
-641 ADANCN
+641 ADATCN
-647 ISNLIAK
+647 IGSLIAK
-654 RDRLSLGYNLFFT
+654 HDKLSLNYNLFFT

-699 KRLSF
+699 KRLSL
-704 SVEAKNFT
+704 SVEAKNIT
-712 NELLYDNY
+712 DELLYDNY

>member
-1 MFLNKAIKN
+1 MFLSPKN
-10 ISLFSLFINNLLY
+10 IT
-23 LPPNLVIKMKKLL
+23 
-36 YISLLAPLAAIAQQP
+36 SLLASFFVIQIFSQTV
-51 KDSITQLEEVVVKAE
+51 DEEVTQLSEVVLTGQS
-66 APIKRIQKAAYNV
+66 PIKQVQKAAYNV
-79 VAIEAKQLRTLNS
+79 VAIEAQQLRNLNS
-92 NAADILARVSGV
+92 NAADMLARVSGV

-116 HINLNGFTG
+116 NINLNGFTG
-125 RHVCVFIDGV
+125 RHVRIFIDGV

-148 IPAEM
+148 IPAEL

-161 GVVPITFGADALGG
+161 GVVPVTFGADALGG
-175 AINVITRKSRYNYGN
+175 AINVVTGKNRYNYGN
-190 LSYAFGSFNTHKS
+190 LSYTFGSFNTHKS
-203 TLNIGQYLTDNIN
+203 TLNFGQFLIDNISV
-216 IELNAYQNYSD
+216 ELNAYQNYSD

-237 DLQTATYS
+237 DLQTGTYS

-261 AIIGHVN
+261 AIIGRVN
-268 IFNEQWADKLSFGLN
+268 IFDEKWADKLSFALN

-309 NYTSS
+309 NYSSS

-319 RNILKNLSCVLAA
+319 KNILNGLSFFLTG
-332 RYDFTTTHNV
+332 RYDFTTTQNV

-354 YEPMVARGESQLQ
+354 YEPMVTRGESQLQ

-372 GKTGYITSHLN
+372 GKTGYITSHLD
-383 YQLSDK
+383 YQLTEK
-389 HLLQLT
+389 HSFQLT

-401 NRRNKNMLITNYTL
+401 TRRNKNILITNYTL
-415 DSDFMRRVNEKNIT
+415 DSDFMRRINEKNIS
-429 GLSYKFTP
+429 GFSYKFTP
-437 SEYWN
+437 SERWN
-442 ILVFGK
+442 ILAFGK
-448 YYNTAVTGPVTIS
+448 YYNTAVTGPVIIS
-461 GFGSRA
+461 GQGSRA
-467 VYKEETHYTDV
+467 VYEEETHHTQA
-478 WGYGAATTYQLLKT
+478 WGYGGATTYQLLKT
-492 LQAKLSCEKSFRLP
+492 LQTKISYEKSFRLP

-514 GDLEIGNYNL
+514 GDLEIGNYKL

-537 YQPTFK
+537 YQPAFK
-543 AHSLLVETGFAYRY
+543 AHSLLVEAGFAYRY

-570 TNEGSAGSK
+570 VNEGSAGSR

-629 DRVPNMPYLFGN
+629 DRLPNMPYLFGN
-641 ADANCN
+641 ADATCN
-647 ISNLIAK
+647 IGSLIAK
-654 RDRLSLGYNLFFT
+654 HDKLSLNYNLFFT

-699 KRLSF
+699 KRLSL
-704 SVEAKNFT
+704 SVEAKNIT
-712 NELLYDNY
+712 DELLYDNY

>member
-1 MFLNKAIKN
+1 MFLSPKKITFLLASFFVIQ
-10 ISLFSLFINNLLY
+10 LFS
-23 LPPNLVIKMKKLL
+23 
-36 YISLLAPLAAIAQQP
+36 QP
-51 KDSITQLEEVVVKAE
+51 VDEEVTQLSEVVLTGQS
-66 APIKRIQKAAYNV
+66 PIKQVQKAAYNV
-79 VAIEAKQLRTLNS
+79 VAIEAQQLRNLNS
-92 NAADILARVSGV
+92 NAADMLARVSGV

-116 HINLNGFTG
+116 NINLNGFTG
-125 RHVCVFIDGV
+125 RHVRIFIDGV

-148 IPAEM
+148 IPAEL

-161 GVVPITFGADALGG
+161 GVVPVTFGADALGG
-175 AINVITRKSRYNYGN
+175 AINVVTRKNRYNYGN
-190 LSYAFGSFNTHKS
+190 LSYTFGSFNTHKS
-203 TLNIGQYLTDNIN
+203 TLNLGQFLTDNISV
-216 IELNAYQNYSD
+216 ELNAYQNYSD

-237 DLQTATYS
+237 DLQTGTYS

-261 AIIGHVN
+261 AIIGRVN
-268 IFNEQWADKLSFGLN
+268 IFDEKWADKLSFALN

-309 NYTSS
+309 NYSSS

-319 RNILKNLSCVLAA
+319 KNILKGLSFFLTG
-332 RYDFTTTHNV
+332 RYDFTTTQNV

-354 YEPMVARGESQLQ
+354 YEPMVTRGESQLQ

-372 GKTGYITSHLN
+372 GKTGYITSHLD
-383 YQLSDK
+383 YQLSEK
-389 HLLQLT
+389 HSFQLT

-401 NRRNKNMLITNYTL
+401 TRRNKNMLITNYTL
-415 DSDFMRRVNEKNIT
+415 DSDFMRRVNEKNIS

-437 SEYWN
+437 SERWN
-442 ILVFGK
+442 ILAFGK
-448 YYNTAVTGPVTIS
+448 YYNTAVTGPVIIS
-461 GFGSRA
+461 GQGSRA
-467 VYKEETHYTDV
+467 VYEEETHHTQA
-478 WGYGAATTYQLLKT
+478 WGYGGATTYQLLKI
-492 LQAKLSCEKSFRLP
+492 LQTKISYEKSFRLP

-514 GDLEIGNYNL
+514 GDLEIGNYKL
-524 KPENSDNLNVNLS
+524 KPENSDNLNVNIS
-537 YQPTFK
+537 YQPVFK
-543 AHSLLVETGFAYRY
+543 AHSLLVEAGFAYRY

-570 TNEGSAGSK
+570 ANEGSAGSR

-629 DRVPNMPYLFGN
+629 DRLPNMPYLFGN
-641 ADANCN
+641 ADATCN
-647 ISNLIAK
+647 IGSLIAK
-654 RDRLSLGYNLFFT
+654 HDKLSLNYNLFFT

-699 KRLSF
+699 KRLSL
-704 SVEAKNFT
+704 SVEAKNIT
-712 NELLYDNY
+712 DELLYDNY

>member
-1 MFLNKAIKN
+1 MFLSPKN
-10 ISLFSLFINNLLY
+10 IT
-23 LPPNLVIKMKKLL
+23 
-36 YISLLAPLAAIAQQP
+36 SLLASFFVIQIFSQSV
-51 KDSITQLEEVVVKAE
+51 DEEVTQLSEVVLTGQS
-66 APIKRIQKAAYNV
+66 PIKQVQKAAYNV
-79 VAIEAKQLRTLNS
+79 VAIEAQQLRNLNS
-92 NAADILARVSGV
+92 NAADMLARVSGV

-116 HINLNGFTG
+116 NINLNGFTG
-125 RHVCVFIDGV
+125 RHVRIFIDGV

-148 IPAEM
+148 IPAELM
-153 IERIEIYK
+153 ERIEIYK
-161 GVVPITFGADALGG
+161 GVVPVTFGADALGG
-175 AINVITRKSRYNYGN
+175 AINVVTRKNRYNYGN
-190 LSYAFGSFNTHKS
+190 LSYTFGSFNTHKS
-203 TLNIGQYLTDNIN
+203 TLNLGQFLTDNISV
-216 IELNAYQNYSD
+216 ELNAYQNYSD

-237 DLQTATYS
+237 DLQTGTYS

-261 AIIGHVN
+261 AIIGRVN
-268 IFNEQWADKLSFGLN
+268 IFDEKWADKLSFALN

-309 NYTSS
+309 NYSSS

-319 RNILKNLSCVLAA
+319 KNILNGLSFFLTG
-332 RYDFTTTHNV
+332 RYDFTTTQNV

-354 YEPMVARGESQLQ
+354 YEPMVTRGESQLQ

-372 GKTGYITSHLN
+372 GKTGYITSHLD
-383 YQLSDK
+383 YQLNEK
-389 HLLQLT
+389 HSFQLT

-401 NRRNKNMLITNYTL
+401 TRRNKNMLITNYTL
-415 DSDFMRRVNEKNIT
+415 DSDFMRRVNEKNIS

-437 SEYWN
+437 SERWN
-442 ILVFGK
+442 ILAFGK
-448 YYNTAVTGPVTIS
+448 YYNTAVTGPVIIS
-461 GFGSRA
+461 GQGSRA
-467 VYKEETHYTDV
+467 VYEEETHHTQA
-478 WGYGAATTYQLLKT
+478 WGYGGATTYQLLKT
-492 LQAKLSCEKSFRLP
+492 LQTKISYEKSFRLP

-514 GDLEIGNYNL
+514 GDLEIGNYKL
-524 KPENSDNLNVNLS
+524 KPENSNNLNVNLS
-537 YQPTFK
+537 YQPVFK
-543 AHSLLVETGFAYRY
+543 AHSLLVEAGFAYRY

-570 TNEGSAGSK
+570 ANEGSAGSR

-604 GNLSYMNLRNKEE
+604 GNLSYMNLRNKEK

-629 DRVPNMPYLFGN
+629 DRLPNMPYLFGN
-641 ADANCN
+641 ADATCN
-647 ISNLIAK
+647 IGSLIAK
-654 RDRLSLGYNLFFT
+654 RDKLSLNYNLFFT

-699 KRLSF
+699 KRLSL
-704 SVEAKNFT
+704 SVEAKNIT
-712 NELLYDNY
+712 DELLYDNY

>member
-1 MFLNKAIKN
+1 MFLSPKN
-10 ISLFSLFINNLLY
+10 ITFLLASFFATQLFS
-23 LPPNLVIKMKKLL
+23 
-36 YISLLAPLAAIAQQP
+36 QP
-51 KDSITQLEEVVVKAE
+51 VEEKVTQLSEVVLTGQS
-66 APIKRIQKAAYNV
+66 PIKQVQKAAYNV
-79 VAIEAKQLRTLNS
+79 VAIEAQQLRNLNS
-92 NAADILARVSGV
+92 NAADMLARVSGV

-109 GGVGAEA
+109 GGVGAETA
-116 HINLNGFTG
+116 INLNGFTG
-125 RHVCVFIDGV
+125 RHVRIFIDGV

-148 IPAEM
+148 IPAEL

-161 GVVPITFGADALGG
+161 GVVPVTFGADALGG
-175 AINVITRKSRYNYGN
+175 AINVVTRKSRYNYGN
-190 LSYAFGSFNTHKS
+190 LSYTFGSFNTHKS
-203 TLNIGQYLTDNIN
+203 TLNLGQFLTDNISV
-216 IELNAYQNYSD
+216 ELNAYQNYSD

-237 DLQTATYS
+237 DLQTGSYS

-261 AIIGHVN
+261 AIIGRVN
-268 IFNEQWADKLSFGLN
+268 IFDEKWADKLSFALN
-283 YSQEDKQLQNANL
+283 YSQENKQLQNANL

-309 NYTSS
+309 NYSSS

-319 RNILKNLSCVLAA
+319 KNILNGLSFFLTG
-332 RYDFTTTHNV
+332 RYDFTTTQNV

-354 YEPMVARGESQLQ
+354 YEPMVTRGESQLQ

-372 GKTGYITSHLN
+372 GKTGYITSHLD
-383 YQLSDK
+383 YQLSEK
-389 HLLQLT
+389 HSFQLT

-401 NRRNKNMLITNYTL
+401 IRRNKNMLITNYTL
-415 DSDFMRRVNEKNIT
+415 DSDFMRRVNEKNIS

-437 SEYWN
+437 SERWN
-442 ILVFGK
+442 ILAFGK
-448 YYNTAVTGPVTIS
+448 YYNTAVTGPVIVT
-461 GFGSRA
+461 GYGSRA
-467 VYKEETHYTDV
+467 VYEEETHHTQA
-478 WGYGAATTYQLLKT
+478 WGYGGATTYQLLKT
-492 LQAKLSCEKSFRLP
+492 LQAKLSYEKSFRLP

-514 GDLEIGNYNL
+514 GDLEIGNYKL
-524 KPENSDNLNVNLS
+524 KPENSNNLNVNIS
-537 YQPTFK
+537 YQPVFK
-543 AHSLLVETGFAYRY
+543 AHSLLVEAGFAYRY

-570 TNEGSAGSK
+570 VNEGSAGSR

-584 LNMGVDATLRYFY
+584 LNMGLDATLRYFY
-597 KDIFSVG
+597 KDVFSVG

-629 DRVPNMPYLFGN
+629 DRLPNMPYLFGN
-641 ADANCN
+641 ADATCN
-647 ISNLIAK
+647 IGSLIAK
-654 RDRLSLGYNLFFT
+654 HDRLSLNYNLFFT

-704 SVEAKNFT
+704 SVEAKNIT
-712 NELLYDNY
+712 DELLYDNY

>member
-1 MFLNKAIKN
+1 MFLSPKN
-10 ISLFSLFINNLLY
+10 ITFLLASFFATQLFS
-23 LPPNLVIKMKKLL
+23 
-36 YISLLAPLAAIAQQP
+36 QP
-51 KDSITQLEEVVVKAE
+51 VDEEVTQLSEVVLTGQS
-66 APIKRIQKAAYNV
+66 PIKQVQKAAYNV
-79 VAIEAKQLRTLNS
+79 VAIEAQQLRNLNS
-92 NAADILARVSGV
+92 NAADMLARVSGV

-116 HINLNGFTG
+116 NINLNGFTG
-125 RHVCVFIDGV
+125 RHVRIFIDGV

-148 IPAEM
+148 IPAEL

-161 GVVPITFGADALGG
+161 GVVPVTFGADALGG
-175 AINVITRKSRYNYGN
+175 AINVVTRKSRYNYGN
-190 LSYAFGSFNTHKS
+190 LSYTFGSFNTHKS
-203 TLNIGQYLTDNIN
+203 TLNLGQFLTDNISV
-216 IELNAYQNYSD
+216 ELNAYQNYSD

-237 DLQTATYS
+237 DLQTGTYS

-261 AIIGHVN
+261 AIIGRVN
-268 IFNEQWADKLSFGLN
+268 IFDEKWADKLSFALN

-309 NYTSS
+309 NYSSS

-319 RNILKNLSCVLAA
+319 KNILKGLSFFLTG
-332 RYDFTTTHNV
+332 RYDFTTTQNV

-354 YEPMVARGESQLQ
+354 YEPMVTRGESQLQ

-372 GKTGYITSHLN
+372 GKTGYITSHLD
-383 YQLSDK
+383 YQLNEK
-389 HLLQLT
+389 HSFQLT

-401 NRRNKNMLITNYTL
+401 TRRNKNMLITNYTL
-415 DSDFMRRVNEKNIT
+415 DSDFMRRVNEKNIS

-437 SEYWN
+437 SERWN
-442 ILVFGK
+442 ILAFGK
-448 YYNTAVTGPVTIS
+448 YYNTAVTGPVIIS
-461 GFGSRA
+461 GQGSRA
-467 VYKEETHYTDV
+467 VYEEETHHTQAL
-478 WGYGAATTYQLLKT
+478 GYGGATTYQLLKP
-492 LQAKLSCEKSFRLP
+492 LQVKLSYEKSFRLP

-514 GDLEIGNYNL
+514 GDLEIGNYKL

-537 YQPTFK
+537 YQPAFK
-543 AHSLLVETGFAYRY
+543 AHSLLVEAGFAYRY

-570 TNEGSAGSK
+570 ANEGSAGSR
-579 NHGKV
+579 NHGNV

-597 KDIFSVG
+597 KDVFSVG

-623 PSAIYN
+623 LSAIYN
-629 DRVPNMPYLFGN
+629 DRLPNMPYLFGN
-641 ADANCN
+641 ADATCN
-647 ISNLIAK
+647 IGSLIAK
-654 RDRLSLGYNLFFT
+654 RDKLSLNYNLFFT

-699 KRLSF
+699 KRLSL
-704 SVEAKNFT
+704 SVEAKNIT
-712 NELLYDNY
+712 DELLYDNY

>member
-1 MFLNKAIKN
+1 MFLSPKN
-10 ISLFSLFINNLLY
+10 IT
-23 LPPNLVIKMKKLL
+23 
-36 YISLLAPLAAIAQQP
+36 SLLASFFVIQIFSQSV
-51 KDSITQLEEVVVKAE
+51 DEEVTQLSEVVLTGQS
-66 APIKRIQKAAYNV
+66 PIKQVQKAAYNV
-79 VAIEAKQLRTLNS
+79 VAIEAQQLRNLNS
-92 NAADILARVSGV
+92 NAADMLARVSGV

-116 HINLNGFTG
+116 NINLNGFTG
-125 RHVCVFIDGV
+125 RHVRIFIDGV

-148 IPAEM
+148 IPAEL

-161 GVVPITFGADALGG
+161 GVVPVTFGADALGG
-175 AINVITRKSRYNYGN
+175 AINVVTRKNRYNYGN
-190 LSYAFGSFNTHKS
+190 LSYTFGSFNTHKS
-203 TLNIGQYLTDNIN
+203 TLNLGQFLTDNISV
-216 IELNAYQNYSD
+216 ELNAYQNYSD

-237 DLQTATYS
+237 DLQTGTYS

-261 AIIGHVN
+261 AIIGRVN
-268 IFNEQWADKLSFGLN
+268 IFDEKWTDKLSFALN

-309 NYTSS
+309 NYSSS

-319 RNILKNLSCVLAA
+319 KNILNGLSFFLTG
-332 RYDFTTTHNV
+332 RYDFTTTQNV

-354 YEPMVARGESQLQ
+354 YEPMVTRGESQLQ

-372 GKTGYITSHLN
+372 GKTGYITSHLD
-383 YQLSDK
+383 YQLNKK
-389 HLLQLT
+389 HSFQLT

-401 NRRNKNMLITNYTL
+401 TRRNKNMLITNYTL
-415 DSDFMRRVNEKNIT
+415 DSDFMRRVNEKNIS
-429 GLSYKFTP
+429 GFSYKFTP
-437 SEYWN
+437 SERWN
-442 ILVFGK
+442 ILAFGK
-448 YYNTAVTGPVTIS
+448 YYNTAVTGPVIIS
-461 GFGSRA
+461 GQGSRA
-467 VYKEETHYTDV
+467 VYEEETHHTQA
-478 WGYGAATTYQLLKT
+478 WGYGGATTYQLLKT
-492 LQAKLSCEKSFRLP
+492 LQTKISYEKSFRLP

-514 GDLEIGNYNL
+514 GDLEIGNYKL

-537 YQPTFK
+537 YQPAFK
-543 AHSLLVETGFAYRY
+543 AHSLLVEAGFAYRY

-570 TNEGSAGSK
+570 VNEGSAGSR

-629 DRVPNMPYLFGN
+629 DRLPNMPYLFGN
-641 ADANCN
+641 ADATCN
-647 ISNLIAK
+647 IGSLIAK
-654 RDRLSLGYNLFFT
+654 RDKLSLNYNLFFT

-699 KRLSF
+699 KRLSL
-704 SVEAKNFT
+704 SVEAKNIT
-712 NELLYDNY
+712 DELLYDNY

>member
-1 MFLNKAIKN
+1 MFLSPKN
-10 ISLFSLFINNLLY
+10 ITF
-23 LPPNLVIKMKKLL
+23 
-36 YISLLAPLAAIAQQP
+36 LLASFFVIQIFSQP
-51 KDSITQLEEVVVKAE
+51 VNEEVMQLSEVVLTGQS
-66 APIKRIQKAAYNV
+66 PIKQVQKAAYNV
-79 VAIEAKQLRTLNS
+79 VAIEAQQLRNLNS
-92 NAADILARVSGV
+92 NAADMLARVSGV

-116 HINLNGFTG
+116 NINLNGFTG
-125 RHVCVFIDGV
+125 RHVRIFIDGV

-148 IPAEM
+148 IPAEL

-161 GVVPITFGADALGG
+161 GVVPVTFGADALGG
-175 AINVITRKSRYNYGN
+175 AINVVTRKNRYNYGN
-190 LSYAFGSFNTHKS
+190 LSYTFGSFNTHKS
-203 TLNIGQYLTDNIN
+203 TLNLGQFLTDNISV
-216 IELNAYQNYSD
+216 ELNAYQNYSD

-237 DLQTATYS
+237 DLQTGTYS

-261 AIIGHVN
+261 AIIGRVN
-268 IFNEQWADKLSFGLN
+268 IFDEKWADKLSFALN

-309 NYTSS
+309 NYSSS

-319 RNILKNLSCVLAA
+319 KNILNGLSFFLTG
-332 RYDFTTTHNV
+332 RYDFTTTQNV

-354 YEPMVARGESQLQ
+354 YEPMVTRGESQLQ

-372 GKTGYITSHLN
+372 GKTGYITSHLD
-383 YQLSDK
+383 YQLTEK
-389 HLLQLT
+389 HSFQLT

-401 NRRNKNMLITNYTL
+401 TRRNKNMLITNYTL
-415 DSDFMRRVNEKNIT
+415 DSDFMRRVNEKNIS
-429 GLSYKFTP
+429 GFSYKFTP
-437 SEYWN
+437 SERWN
-442 ILVFGK
+442 ILAFGK
-448 YYNTAVTGPVTIS
+448 YYNTAVTGPVIVT
-461 GFGSRA
+461 GYGSRA
-467 VYKEETHYTDV
+467 VYEEETHHTQA
-478 WGYGAATTYQLLKT
+478 WGYGGATTYQLLKT
-492 LQAKLSCEKSFRLP
+492 LQAKLSYEKSFRLP

-514 GDLEIGNYNL
+514 GDLEIGNYKL
-524 KPENSDNLNVNLS
+524 KPENSNNLNVNIS
-537 YQPTFK
+537 YQPVFK
-543 AHSLLVETGFAYRY
+543 AHSLLVEAGFAYRY

-570 TNEGSAGSK
+570 VNEGSAGSR

-584 LNMGVDATLRYFY
+584 LNMGLDATLRYFY
-597 KDIFSVG
+597 KDVFSVG

-629 DRVPNMPYLFGN
+629 DRLPNMPYLFGN
-641 ADANCN
+641 ADATCN
-647 ISNLIAK
+647 IGSLIAK
-654 RDRLSLGYNLFFT
+654 HDRLSLNYNLFFT

-699 KRLSF
+699 KRLSL
-704 SVEAKNFT
+704 SVEAKNIT
-712 NELLYDNY
+712 DELLYDNY

>member
-1 MFLNKAIKN
+1 MFLSPKN
-10 ISLFSLFINNLLY
+10 ITF
-23 LPPNLVIKMKKLL
+23 
-36 YISLLAPLAAIAQQP
+36 LLASFFVIQIFSQP
-51 KDSITQLEEVVVKAE
+51 VDEEVTQLSEVVLTGQS
-66 APIKRIQKAAYNV
+66 PIKQVQKAAYNV
-79 VAIEAKQLRTLNS
+79 VAIEAQQLRNLNS
-92 NAADILARVSGV
+92 NAADMLARVSGV

-109 GGVGAEA
+109 GGVGAETA
-116 HINLNGFTG
+116 INLNGFTG
-125 RHVCVFIDGV
+125 RHVRIFIDGV

-148 IPAEM
+148 IPAEL

-161 GVVPITFGADALGG
+161 GVVPVTFGADALGG
-175 AINVITRKSRYNYGN
+175 AINVVTRKSRYNYGN
-190 LSYAFGSFNTHKS
+190 LSYTFGSFNTHKS
-203 TLNIGQYLTDNIN
+203 TLNLGQFLTDNISV
-216 IELNAYQNYSD
+216 ELSAYQNYSD

-237 DLQTATYS
+237 DLQTGTYS

-261 AIIGHVN
+261 AIIGRVN
-268 IFNEQWADKLSFGLN
+268 IFDEKWADKLSFALN

-309 NYTSS
+309 NYSSS

-319 RNILKNLSCVLAA
+319 KNILKGLSFFLTG
-332 RYDFTTTHNV
+332 RYDFTTTQNV

-354 YEPMVARGESQLQ
+354 YEPMVTRGESQLQ

-372 GKTGYITSHLN
+372 GKTGYITSHLD
-383 YQLSDK
+383 YQLNEK
-389 HLLQLT
+389 HSFQLT

-401 NRRNKNMLITNYTL
+401 TRRNKNMLITNYTL
-415 DSDFMRRVNEKNIT
+415 DSDFMRRVNEKNIS

-437 SEYWN
+437 SERWN
-442 ILVFGK
+442 ILAFGK
-448 YYNTAVTGPVTIS
+448 YYNTAVTGPVIIS
-461 GFGSRA
+461 GQGSRA
-467 VYKEETHYTDV
+467 VYEEETHHTQAL
-478 WGYGAATTYQLLKT
+478 GYGGATTYQLLKP
-492 LQAKLSCEKSFRLP
+492 LQVKLSYEKSFRLP

-514 GDLEIGNYNL
+514 GDLEIGNYKL

-537 YQPTFK
+537 YQPAFK
-543 AHSLLVETGFAYRY
+543 AHSLLVEAGFAYRY

-570 TNEGSAGSK
+570 ANEGSAGSR
-579 NHGKV
+579 NHGNV

-597 KDIFSVG
+597 KDVFSVG

-623 PSAIYN
+623 LSAIYN
-629 DRVPNMPYLFGN
+629 DRLPNMPYLFGN
-641 ADANCN
+641 ADATCN
-647 ISNLIAK
+647 IGSLIAK
-654 RDRLSLGYNLFFT
+654 RDKLSLNYNLFFT

-699 KRLSF
+699 KRLSL
-704 SVEAKNFT
+704 SVEAKNIT
-712 NELLYDNY
+712 DELLYDNY

>member
-1 MFLNKAIKN
+1 MFLSPKN
-10 ISLFSLFINNLLY
+10 ITF
-23 LPPNLVIKMKKLL
+23 
-36 YISLLAPLAAIAQQP
+36 LLASFFVIQIFSQP
-51 KDSITQLEEVVVKAE
+51 VDEEVTQLSEVVLTGQS
-66 APIKRIQKAAYNV
+66 PIKQVQKAAYNV
-79 VAIEAKQLRTLNS
+79 VAIEAQQLRNLNS
-92 NAADILARVSGV
+92 NAADMLARVSGV

-116 HINLNGFTG
+116 NINLNGFTG
-125 RHVCVFIDGV
+125 RHVRIFIDGV

-148 IPAEM
+148 IPAEL

-161 GVVPITFGADALGG
+161 GVVPVTFGADALGG
-175 AINVITRKSRYNYGN
+175 AINVVTRKSRYNYGN
-190 LSYAFGSFNTHKS
+190 LSYTFGSFNTHKS
-203 TLNIGQYLTDNIN
+203 TLNLGQFLTDNISV
-216 IELNAYQNYSD
+216 ELNAYQNYSD

-237 DLQTATYS
+237 DLQTGTYS

-261 AIIGHVN
+261 AIIGRVN
-268 IFNEQWADKLSFGLN
+268 IFDEKWADKLSFALN

-309 NYTSS
+309 NYSSS

-319 RNILKNLSCVLAA
+319 KNILNGLSFFLTG
-332 RYDFTTTHNV
+332 RYDFTTTQNV

-354 YEPMVARGESQLQ
+354 YEPMVTRGESQLQ

-372 GKTGYITSHLN
+372 GKTGYITSHLD
-383 YQLSDK
+383 YQLNEK
-389 HLLQLT
+389 HSFQLT

-401 NRRNKNMLITNYTL
+401 TRRNKNMLITNYTL
-415 DSDFMRRVNEKNIT
+415 DSDFMRRVNEKNIS

-437 SEYWN
+437 SERWN
-442 ILVFGK
+442 ILAFGK
-448 YYNTAVTGPVTIS
+448 YYNTAVTGPVIVT
-461 GFGSRA
+461 GYGSRA
-467 VYKEETHYTDV
+467 VYEEETHHTQA
-478 WGYGAATTYQLLKT
+478 WGYGGATTYQLLKP
-492 LQAKLSCEKSFRLP
+492 LQVKLSYEKSFRLP

-514 GDLEIGNYNL
+514 GDLEIGNYKL

-537 YQPTFK
+537 YQPAFK
-543 AHSLLVETGFAYRY
+543 VHSLLVEAGFAYRY

-570 TNEGSAGSK
+570 ANEGSAGSR
-579 NHGKV
+579 NHGNV

-597 KDIFSVG
+597 KDVFSVG

-629 DRVPNMPYLFGN
+629 DRLPNMPYLFGN
-641 ADANCN
+641 ADATCN
-647 ISNLIAK
+647 IGSLIAK
-654 RDRLSLGYNLFFT
+654 HDKLSLNYNLFFT

-699 KRLSF
+699 KRLSL
-704 SVEAKNFT
+704 SVEAKNIT
-712 NELLYDNY
+712 DELLYDNY

>member
-1 MFLNKAIKN
+1 MFLSPKN
-10 ISLFSLFINNLLY
+10 IT
-23 LPPNLVIKMKKLL
+23 
-36 YISLLAPLAAIAQQP
+36 SLLASFFVIQIFSQP
-51 KDSITQLEEVVVKAE
+51 VDEEVTQLSEIVLTGQS
-66 APIKRIQKAAYNV
+66 PIKQVQKAAYNV
-79 VAIEAKQLRTLNS
+79 VAIEAQQLRNLNS
-92 NAADILARVSGV
+92 NAADMLARVSGV

-116 HINLNGFTG
+116 NINLNGFTG
-125 RHVCVFIDGV
+125 RHVRIFIDGV

-148 IPAEM
+148 IPAEL

-161 GVVPITFGADALGG
+161 GVVPVTFGADALGG
-175 AINVITRKSRYNYGN
+175 AINVVTRKSRYNYGN
-190 LSYAFGSFNTHKS
+190 LSYTFGSFNTHKS
-203 TLNIGQYLTDNIN
+203 TLNLGQFLTDNISV
-216 IELNAYQNYSD
+216 ELNAYQNYSD

-237 DLQTATYS
+237 DLQTGTYS
-245 KEKRWFKRFHD
+245 KEKLWFKRFHD

-261 AIIGHVN
+261 AIIGRVN
-268 IFNEQWADKLSFGLN
+268 IFDEKWADKLSFALN

-309 NYTSS
+309 NYSSS

-319 RNILKNLSCVLAA
+319 KNILKGLSFFLTG
-332 RYDFTTTHNV
+332 RYDFTTTQNV

-354 YEPMVARGESQLQ
+354 YEPMVTRGESQLQ

-372 GKTGYITSHLN
+372 GKTGYITSHLD
-383 YQLSDK
+383 YQLNEK
-389 HLLQLT
+389 HSFQLT

-401 NRRNKNMLITNYTL
+401 TRRNKNMLITNYTL
-415 DSDFMRRVNEKNIT
+415 DSDFMRRVNEKNIS

-437 SEYWN
+437 SERWN
-442 ILVFGK
+442 ILAFGK
-448 YYNTAVTGPVTIS
+448 YYNTAVTGPVIVT
-461 GFGSRA
+461 GYGSRA
-467 VYKEETHYTDV
+467 VYEEETHHTQA
-478 WGYGAATTYQLLKT
+478 WGYGGATTYQLLKP
-492 LQAKLSCEKSFRLP
+492 LQVKLSYEKSFRLP

-514 GDLEIGNYNL
+514 GDLEIGNYKL

-537 YQPTFK
+537 YQPAFK
-543 AHSLLVETGFAYRY
+543 AHSLLVEAGFAYRY

-570 TNEGSAGSK
+570 ANEGSAGSR

-597 KDIFSVG
+597 KDVFSVG

-623 PSAIYN
+623 LSAIYN
-629 DRVPNMPYLFGN
+629 DQLPNMPYLFGN
-641 ADANCN
+641 ADATCN
-647 ISNLIAK
+647 IGSLIAK
-654 RDRLSLGYNLFFT
+654 HDKLSLNYNLFFT

-699 KRLSF
+699 KRLSL
-704 SVEAKNFT
+704 SVEAKNIT
-712 NELLYDNY
+712 DELLYDNY

>member
-1 MFLNKAIKN
+1 MFLSPKYI
-10 ISLFSLFINNLLY
+10 ILLLTSFCVTQLFS
-23 LPPNLVIKMKKLL
+23 
-36 YISLLAPLAAIAQQP
+36 QP
-51 KDSITQLEEVVVKAE
+51 VDEEVTQLSEVVLTGQS
-66 APIKRIQKAAYNV
+66 PIKQVQKAAYNV
-79 VAIEAKQLRTLNS
+79 VAIEAQQLRNLNS
-92 NAADILARVSGV
+92 NAADMLARVSGV

-116 HINLNGFTG
+116 NINLNGFTG
-125 RHVCVFIDGV
+125 RHVRIFIDGV

-148 IPAEM
+148 IPAEL

-161 GVVPITFGADALGG
+161 GVVPVTFGADALGG
-175 AINVITRKSRYNYGN
+175 AINVVTRKNRYNYGN
-190 LSYAFGSFNTHKS
+190 LSYTFGSFNTHKS
-203 TLNIGQYLTDNIN
+203 TLNLGQFLTDNISV
-216 IELNAYQNYSD
+216 ELNAYQNYSD

-237 DLQTATYS
+237 DLQTGTYS

-261 AIIGHVN
+261 AIIGRVN
-268 IFNEQWADKLSFGLN
+268 IFDEKWADKLSFALN

-309 NYTSS
+309 NYSSS

-319 RNILKNLSCVLAA
+319 KNILNGLSFFLTG
-332 RYDFTTTHNV
+332 RYDFTTTQNV

-354 YEPMVARGESQLQ
+354 YEPMVTRGESQLQ

-372 GKTGYITSHLN
+372 GKTGYITSHLD
-383 YQLSDK
+383 YQLTEK
-389 HLLQLT
+389 HSFQLT

-401 NRRNKNMLITNYTL
+401 TRRNKNMLITNYTL
-415 DSDFMRRVNEKNIT
+415 DSDFMRRVNEKNIS

-437 SEYWN
+437 SERWN
-442 ILVFGK
+442 ILAFGK
-448 YYNTAVTGPVTIS
+448 YYNTAVTGPVIIS
-461 GFGSRA
+461 GQGSRA
-467 VYKEETHYTDV
+467 VYEEETHHTQA
-478 WGYGAATTYQLLKT
+478 WGYGGATTYQLLKT
-492 LQAKLSCEKSFRLP
+492 LQTKISYEKSFRLP

-514 GDLEIGNYNL
+514 GDLEIGNYKL
-524 KPENSDNLNVNLS
+524 KPENSNNLNVNIS
-537 YQPTFK
+537 YQPVFK
-543 AHSLLVETGFAYRY
+543 AHSLLVEAGFAYRY

-570 TNEGSAGSK
+570 ANEGSAGSR

-629 DRVPNMPYLFGN
+629 DRLPNMPYLFGN
-641 ADANCN
+641 ADATCN
-647 ISNLIAK
+647 IGSLIAK
-654 RDRLSLGYNLFFT
+654 RDKLSLNYNLFFT

-699 KRLSF
+699 KRLSL
-704 SVEAKNFT
+704 SVEAKNIT
-712 NELLYDNY
+712 DELLYDNY

>member
-1 MFLNKAIKN
+1 MFLSPKN
-10 ISLFSLFINNLLY
+10 ITFLLASFFASQLFS
-23 LPPNLVIKMKKLL
+23 
-36 YISLLAPLAAIAQQP
+36 QP
-51 KDSITQLEEVVVKAE
+51 VDEEVTQLSEVVLTGQS
-66 APIKRIQKAAYNV
+66 PIKQVQKAAYNV
-79 VAIEAKQLRTLNS
+79 VAIEAQQLRNLNS
-92 NAADILARVSGV
+92 NAADMLARVSGV

-116 HINLNGFTG
+116 NINLNGFTG
-125 RHVCVFIDGV
+125 RHVRIFIDGV

-148 IPAEM
+148 IPAEL

-161 GVVPITFGADALGG
+161 GVVPVTFGADALGG
-175 AINVITRKSRYNYGN
+175 AINVVTRKSRYNYGN
-190 LSYAFGSFNTHKS
+190 LSYTFGSFNTHKS
-203 TLNIGQYLTDNIN
+203 TLNLGQFLTDNISV
-216 IELNAYQNYSD
+216 ELNAYQNYSD

-237 DLQTATYS
+237 DLQTGTYS

-261 AIIGHVN
+261 AIIGRVN
-268 IFNEQWADKLSFGLN
+268 IFDEKWADKLSFALN

-309 NYTSS
+309 NYSSS

-319 RNILKNLSCVLAA
+319 KNILKGLSFFLTG
-332 RYDFTTTHNV
+332 RYDFTTTQNV

-354 YEPMVARGESQLQ
+354 YEPMVTRGESQLQ

-372 GKTGYITSHLN
+372 GKTGYITSHLD
-383 YQLSDK
+383 YQLSEK
-389 HLLQLT
+389 HSFQLT

-401 NRRNKNMLITNYTL
+401 TRRNKNMLITNYTL
-415 DSDFMRRVNEKNIT
+415 DSDFMRRVNEKNIS
-429 GLSYKFTP
+429 GFSYKFTP
-437 SEYWN
+437 SERWN
-442 ILVFGK
+442 ILAFGK
-448 YYNTAVTGPVTIS
+448 YYNTAVTGPVIIS
-461 GFGSRA
+461 GQGSRA
-467 VYKEETHYTDV
+467 VYEEETHHTQA
-478 WGYGAATTYQLLKT
+478 WGYGGATTYQLLKP
-492 LQAKLSCEKSFRLP
+492 LQVKLSYEKSFRLP
-506 TDTELFGD
+506 TDNELFGD
-514 GDLEIGNYNL
+514 GDLEIGNYKL

-537 YQPTFK
+537 YQPAFK
-543 AHSLLVETGFAYRY
+543 AHSLLVEAGFAYRY

-570 TNEGSAGSK
+570 VNEGSAGSR

-597 KDIFSVG
+597 KDVFSVG

-629 DRVPNMPYLFGN
+629 DRLPNMPYLFGN
-641 ADANCN
+641 ADATCN
-647 ISNLIAK
+647 IGSLIAK
-654 RDRLSLGYNLFFT
+654 HDKLSLNYNLFFT

-699 KRLSF
+699 KRLSL
-704 SVEAKNFT
+704 SVEAKNIT
-712 NELLYDNY
+712 DELLYDNY

>member
-1 MFLNKAIKN
+1 MFLSPKKITFLLALFFVIQ
-10 ISLFSLFINNLLY
+10 LFS
-23 LPPNLVIKMKKLL
+23 
-36 YISLLAPLAAIAQQP
+36 QP
-51 KDSITQLEEVVVKAE
+51 VDEEVTQLSEIVLTGQS
-66 APIKRIQKAAYNV
+66 PIKQVQKAAYNV
-79 VAIEAKQLRTLNS
+79 VAIEAQQLRNLNS
-92 NAADILARVSGV
+92 NAADMLARVSGV

-116 HINLNGFTG
+116 NINLNGFTG
-125 RHVCVFIDGV
+125 RHVRIFIDGV

-148 IPAEM
+148 IPAEL

-161 GVVPITFGADALGG
+161 GVVPVTFGADALGG
-175 AINVITRKSRYNYGN
+175 AINVVTRKNRYNYGN
-190 LSYAFGSFNTHKS
+190 LSYTFGSFNTHKS
-203 TLNIGQYLTDNIN
+203 TLNLGQFLTDNISV
-216 IELNAYQNYSD
+216 ELNACQNYSD

-237 DLQTATYS
+237 DLQTGTYS

-261 AIIGHVN
+261 AIIGRVN
-268 IFNEQWADKLSFGLN
+268 IFDEKWADKLSFALN

-309 NYTSS
+309 NYSSS

-319 RNILKNLSCVLAA
+319 KNILKGLSFFLTG
-332 RYDFTTTHNV
+332 RYDFTTTQNV

-354 YEPMVARGESQLQ
+354 YEPMVTRGESQLQ

-372 GKTGYITSHLN
+372 GKTGYITSHLD
-383 YQLSDK
+383 YQLNEK
-389 HLLQLT
+389 HSFQLT

-401 NRRNKNMLITNYTL
+401 TRRNKNMLITNYTL
-415 DSDFMRRVNEKNIT
+415 DSDFMRRINEKNIS
-429 GLSYKFTP
+429 GFSYKFTP
-437 SEYWN
+437 SERWN
-442 ILVFGK
+442 ILAFGK
-448 YYNTAVTGPVTIS
+448 YYNTAVTGPVIIS
-461 GFGSRA
+461 GQGSRA
-467 VYKEETHYTDV
+467 VYEEETHHTQA
-478 WGYGAATTYQLLKT
+478 WGYGGATTYQLLKT
-492 LQAKLSCEKSFRLP
+492 LQTKISYEKSFRLP

-514 GDLEIGNYNL
+514 GDLEIGNYKL

-537 YQPTFK
+537 YQPAFK
-543 AHSLLVETGFAYRY
+543 AHSLLVEAGFAYRY

-570 TNEGSAGSK
+570 VNEGSAGSR

-597 KDIFSVG
+597 KDVFSVG
-604 GNLSYMNLRNKEE
+604 GNLSYMTLRNKEE

-629 DRVPNMPYLFGN
+629 DRLPNMPYLFGN
-641 ADANCN
+641 ADATCN
-647 ISNLIAK
+647 IGSLIAK
-654 RDRLSLGYNLFFT
+654 HDKLSLNYNLFFT

-699 KRLSF
+699 KRLSL
-704 SVEAKNFT
+704 SVEAKNIT
-712 NELLYDNY
+712 DELLYDNY

>member
-1 MFLNKAIKN
+1 MFLSPKN
-10 ISLFSLFINNLLY
+10 ITFLLASFFASQLFS
-23 LPPNLVIKMKKLL
+23 
-36 YISLLAPLAAIAQQP
+36 QP
-51 KDSITQLEEVVVKAE
+51 VDEEVTQLSEVVLTGQS
-66 APIKRIQKAAYNV
+66 PIKQVQKAAYNV
-79 VAIEAKQLRTLNS
+79 VAIEAQQLRNLNS
-92 NAADILARVSGV
+92 NAADMLARVSGV

-116 HINLNGFTG
+116 NINLNGFTG
-125 RHVCVFIDGV
+125 RHVRIFIDGV

-148 IPAEM
+148 IPAEL

-161 GVVPITFGADALGG
+161 GVVPVTFGADALGG
-175 AINVITRKSRYNYGN
+175 AINVVTRKSRYNYAN
-190 LSYAFGSFNTHKS
+190 LSYTFGSFNTHKS
-203 TLNIGQYLTDNIN
+203 TLNLGQFLTDNISV
-216 IELNAYQNYSD
+216 ELNAYQNYSD

-237 DLQTATYS
+237 DLQTGTYS

-261 AIIGHVN
+261 AIIGRVN
-268 IFNEQWADKLSFGLN
+268 IFDEKWADKLSFALN

-309 NYTSS
+309 NYSSS

-319 RNILKNLSCVLAA
+319 KNILNGLSFFLTG
-332 RYDFTTTHNV
+332 RYDFTTTQNV

-354 YEPMVARGESQLQ
+354 YEPMVTRGESQLQ

-372 GKTGYITSHLN
+372 GKTGYITSHLD
-383 YQLSDK
+383 YQLSEK
-389 HLLQLT
+389 HSFQLT

-401 NRRNKNMLITNYTL
+401 TRRNKNMLITNYTL
-415 DSDFMRRVNEKNIT
+415 DSDFMRRVNEKNIS

-437 SEYWN
+437 SERWN
-442 ILVFGK
+442 ILAFGK
-448 YYNTAVTGPVTIS
+448 YYNTAVTGPVIVT
-461 GFGSRA
+461 GYGSRA
-467 VYKEETHYTDV
+467 VYEEETHHTQA
-478 WGYGAATTYQLLKT
+478 WGYGGATTYQLLKP
-492 LQAKLSCEKSFRLP
+492 LQVKLSYEKSFRLP

-514 GDLEIGNYNL
+514 GDLEIGNYKL

-537 YQPTFK
+537 YQPAFK
-543 AHSLLVETGFAYRY
+543 AHSLLVEAGFAYRY

-570 TNEGSAGSK
+570 ANEGSAGSR

-597 KDIFSVG
+597 KDVFSVG

-623 PSAIYN
+623 LSAIYN
-629 DRVPNMPYLFGN
+629 DRLPNMPYLFGN
-641 ADANCN
+641 ADATCN
-647 ISNLIAK
+647 IGSLIAK
-654 RDRLSLGYNLFFT
+654 RDKLSLNYNLFFT

-699 KRLSF
+699 KRLSL
-704 SVEAKNFT
+704 SVEAKNIT
-712 NELLYDNY
+712 DELLYDNY

>member
-1 MFLNKAIKN
+1 MFLSPKN
-10 ISLFSLFINNLLY
+10 ITFLLASFFATQLFS
-23 LPPNLVIKMKKLL
+23 
-36 YISLLAPLAAIAQQP
+36 QP
-51 KDSITQLEEVVVKAE
+51 VEEKVTQLSEVVLTGQS
-66 APIKRIQKAAYNV
+66 PIKQVQKAAYNV
-79 VAIEAKQLRTLNS
+79 VAIEAQQLRNLNS
-92 NAADILARVSGV
+92 NAADMLARVSGV

-109 GGVGAEA
+109 GGVGAETA
-116 HINLNGFTG
+116 INLNGFTG
-125 RHVCVFIDGV
+125 RHVRIFIDGV

-148 IPAEM
+148 IPAEL

-161 GVVPITFGADALGG
+161 GVVPVTFGADALGG
-175 AINVITRKSRYNYGN
+175 AINVVTRKSRYNYGN
-190 LSYAFGSFNTHKS
+190 LSYTFGSFNTHKS
-203 TLNIGQYLTDNIN
+203 TLNLGQFLTDNISV
-216 IELNAYQNYSD
+216 ELNAYQNYSD

-237 DLQTATYS
+237 DLQTGSYS

-261 AIIGHVN
+261 AIIGRVN
-268 IFNEQWADKLSFGLN
+268 IFDEKWADKLSFALN
-283 YSQEDKQLQNANL
+283 YSQENKQLQNANL

-309 NYTSS
+309 NYSSS

-319 RNILKNLSCVLAA
+319 KNILNGLSFFLTG
-332 RYDFTTTHNV
+332 RYDFTTTQNV

-354 YEPMVARGESQLQ
+354 YEPMVTRGESQLQ

-372 GKTGYITSHLN
+372 GKTGYITSHLD
-383 YQLSDK
+383 YQLSEK
-389 HLLQLT
+389 HSFQLT

-401 NRRNKNMLITNYTL
+401 IRRNKNMLITNYTL
-415 DSDFMRRVNEKNIT
+415 DSDFMRRVNEKNIS

-437 SEYWN
+437 SERWN
-442 ILVFGK
+442 ILAFGK
-448 YYNTAVTGPVTIS
+448 YYNTAVTGPVIVS
-461 GFGSRA
+461 GYGSRA
-467 VYKEETHYTDV
+467 VYEEETHHTQA
-478 WGYGAATTYQLLKT
+478 WGYGGATTYQLLKP
-492 LQAKLSCEKSFRLP
+492 LQAKLSYEKSFRLP

-514 GDLEIGNYNL
+514 GDLEIGNYKL

-537 YQPTFK
+537 YQPAFK
-543 AHSLLVETGFAYRY
+543 VHSFLVEVGFAYRY

-570 TNEGSAGSK
+570 VNEGSAGSR

-584 LNMGVDATLRYFY
+584 LNMGLDATLRYFY
-597 KDIFSVG
+597 KDVFSVG

-629 DRVPNMPYLFGN
+629 DRLPNMPYLFGN
-641 ADANCN
+641 ADATCN
-647 ISNLIAK
+647 IGSLIAK
-654 RDRLSLGYNLFFT
+654 HDRLSLNYNLFFT

-704 SVEAKNFT
+704 SVEAKNIT
-712 NELLYDNY
+712 DELLYDNY

>member
-1 MFLNKAIKN
+1 MFLSPKN
-10 ISLFSLFINNLLY
+10 IT
-23 LPPNLVIKMKKLL
+23 
-36 YISLLAPLAAIAQQP
+36 SLLASFFVIQIFSQSV
-51 KDSITQLEEVVVKAE
+51 DEEVTQLSEVVLTGQS
-66 APIKRIQKAAYNV
+66 PIKQVQKAAYNV
-79 VAIEAKQLRTLNS
+79 VAIEAQQLRNLNS
-92 NAADILARVSGV
+92 NAADMLARVSGV

-116 HINLNGFTG
+116 NINLNGFTG
-125 RHVCVFIDGV
+125 RHVRIFIDGV

-148 IPAEM
+148 IPAEL

-175 AINVITRKSRYNYGN
+175 AINVVTRKSRYNYGN
-190 LSYAFGSFNTHKS
+190 LSYTFGSFNTHKS
-203 TLNIGQYLTDNIN
+203 TLNLGQFLTDNISV
-216 IELNAYQNYSD
+216 ELNAYQNYSD

-237 DLQTATYS
+237 DLQTGTYS

-261 AIIGHVN
+261 AIIGRVN
-268 IFNEQWADKLSFGLN
+268 IFDEKWADKLSFALN

-309 NYTSS
+309 NYSSS

-319 RNILKNLSCVLAA
+319 KNILNGLSFFLTG
-332 RYDFTTTHNV
+332 RYDFTTTQNV

-354 YEPMVARGESQLQ
+354 YEPMVTRGESQLQ

-372 GKTGYITSHLN
+372 GKTGYITSHLD
-383 YQLSDK
+383 YQLNEK
-389 HLLQLT
+389 HFFQLT

-401 NRRNKNMLITNYTL
+401 TRRNKNMLITNYTL
-415 DSDFMRRVNEKNIT
+415 DSDFMRRVNEKNIS
-429 GLSYKFTP
+429 GFSYKFTP
-437 SEYWN
+437 SERWN
-442 ILVFGK
+442 ILAFGK
-448 YYNTAVTGPVTIS
+448 YYNTAVTGPVIIS
-461 GFGSRA
+461 GQGSRA
-467 VYKEETHYTDV
+467 VYEEETHHTQA
-478 WGYGAATTYQLLKT
+478 WGYGGATTYQLLKT
-492 LQAKLSCEKSFRLP
+492 LQTKISYEKSFRLP

-514 GDLEIGNYNL
+514 GDLEIGNYKL

-537 YQPTFK
+537 YQPAFK
-543 AHSLLVETGFAYRY
+543 AHSLLVEAGFAYRY

-570 TNEGSAGSK
+570 ANEGSAGSR

-597 KDIFSVG
+597 KDVFSVG
-604 GNLSYMNLRNKEE
+604 GNLSYMNLHNKEE

-623 PSAIYN
+623 LSAIYN
-629 DRVPNMPYLFGN
+629 DRLPNMPYLFGN
-641 ADANCN
+641 ADATCN
-647 ISNLIAK
+647 IGSLIAK
-654 RDRLSLGYNLFFT
+654 HDKLSLNYNLFFT

-704 SVEAKNFT
+704 SVEAKNIT
-712 NELLYDNY
+712 DELLYDNY

>member
-1 MFLNKAIKN
+1 MFLSPKN
-10 ISLFSLFINNLLY
+10 IT
-23 LPPNLVIKMKKLL
+23 
-36 YISLLAPLAAIAQQP
+36 SLLASFFVIQIFSQSV
-51 KDSITQLEEVVVKAE
+51 DEEVTQLSEVVLTGQS
-66 APIKRIQKAAYNV
+66 PIKQVQKAAYNV
-79 VAIEAKQLRTLNS
+79 VAIEAQQLRNLNS
-92 NAADILARVSGV
+92 NAADMLARVSGV

-109 GGVGAEA
+109 GGVGAEVN
-116 HINLNGFTG
+116 INLNGFTG
-125 RHVCVFIDGV
+125 RHVRIFIDGV

-148 IPAEM
+148 IPAEL

-161 GVVPITFGADALGG
+161 GVVPVTFGADALGG
-175 AINVITRKSRYNYGN
+175 AINVVTRKNRYNYGN
-190 LSYAFGSFNTHKS
+190 LSYTFGSFNTHKS
-203 TLNIGQYLTDNIN
+203 TLNLGQFLTDNISV
-216 IELNAYQNYSD
+216 ELNAYQNYSD

-237 DLQTATYS
+237 DLQTGTYS

-261 AIIGHVN
+261 AIIGRVN
-268 IFNEQWADKLSFGLN
+268 IFDEKWTDKLSFALN

-309 NYTSS
+309 NYSSS

-319 RNILKNLSCVLAA
+319 KNILNGLSFFLTG
-332 RYDFTTTHNV
+332 RYDFTTTQNV

-354 YEPMVARGESQLQ
+354 YEPMVTRGESQLQ

-372 GKTGYITSHLN
+372 GKTGYITSHLD
-383 YQLSDK
+383 YQLNEK
-389 HLLQLT
+389 HSFQLT

-401 NRRNKNMLITNYTL
+401 TRRNKNMLITNYTL
-415 DSDFMRRVNEKNIT
+415 DSDFMRRINEKNIS
-429 GLSYKFTP
+429 GFSYKFTP
-437 SEYWN
+437 SERWN
-442 ILVFGK
+442 ILAFGK
-448 YYNTAVTGPVTIS
+448 YYNTAVTGPVIIS
-461 GFGSRA
+461 GQGSRA
-467 VYKEETHYTDV
+467 VYEEETHHTQA
-478 WGYGAATTYQLLKT
+478 WGYGGATTYQLLKT
-492 LQAKLSCEKSFRLP
+492 LQTKLSYEKSFRLP
-506 TDTELFGD
+506 TDNELFGD
-514 GDLEIGNYNL
+514 GDLEIGNYKL

-537 YQPTFK
+537 YQPAFK
-543 AHSLLVETGFAYRY
+543 AHSLLVEAGFAYRY

-570 TNEGSAGSK
+570 ANEGSAGSR

-629 DRVPNMPYLFGN
+629 DRLPNMPYLFGN
-641 ADANCN
+641 ADATCN
-647 ISNLIAK
+647 IGSLIAK
-654 RDRLSLGYNLFFT
+654 RDKLSLNYNLFFT

-699 KRLSF
+699 KRLSL
-704 SVEAKNFT
+704 SVEAKNIT
-712 NELLYDNY
+712 DELLYDNY

>member
-1 MFLNKAIKN
+1 MFLSPKN
-10 ISLFSLFINNLLY
+10 ITFLLASFFASQLFS
-23 LPPNLVIKMKKLL
+23 
-36 YISLLAPLAAIAQQP
+36 QP
-51 KDSITQLEEVVVKAE
+51 VDEEVTQLSEVVLTGQS
-66 APIKRIQKAAYNV
+66 PIKQVQKAAYNV
-79 VAIEAKQLRTLNS
+79 VAIEAQQLRNLNS
-92 NAADILARVSGV
+92 NAADMLARVSGV

-116 HINLNGFTG
+116 NINLNGFTG
-125 RHVCVFIDGV
+125 RHVRIFIDGV

-148 IPAEM
+148 IPAEL

-161 GVVPITFGADALGG
+161 GVVPVTFGADALGG
-175 AINVITRKSRYNYGN
+175 AINVVTRKSRYNYGN
-190 LSYAFGSFNTHKS
+190 LSYTFGSFNTHKS
-203 TLNIGQYLTDNIN
+203 TLNLGQFLTDNISV
-216 IELNAYQNYSD
+216 ELNAYQNYSD

-237 DLQTATYS
+237 DLQTGTYS
-245 KEKRWFKRFHD
+245 KEKHWFKRFHD

-261 AIIGHVN
+261 AIIGRVN
-268 IFNEQWADKLSFGLN
+268 IFDEKWADKLSFALN

-309 NYTSS
+309 NYSSS

-319 RNILKNLSCVLAA
+319 KNILKGLSFFLTG
-332 RYDFTTTHNV
+332 RYDFTTTQNV

-354 YEPMVARGESQLQ
+354 YEPMVTRGESQLQ

-372 GKTGYITSHLN
+372 GKTGYITSHLD
-383 YQLSDK
+383 YQLNEK
-389 HLLQLT
+389 HSFQLT

-401 NRRNKNMLITNYTL
+401 TRRNKNMLITNYTL
-415 DSDFMRRVNEKNIT
+415 DSDFMRRVNEKNIS

-437 SEYWN
+437 SERWN
-442 ILVFGK
+442 ILAFGK
-448 YYNTAVTGPVTIS
+448 YYNTAVTGPVIIS
-461 GFGSRA
+461 GQGSRA
-467 VYKEETHYTDV
+467 VYEEETHHTQA
-478 WGYGAATTYQLLKT
+478 WGYGGATTYQLLKT
-492 LQAKLSCEKSFRLP
+492 LQTKISYEKSFRLP

-514 GDLEIGNYNL
+514 GDLEIGNYKL
-524 KPENSDNLNVNLS
+524 KPENSNNLNVNIS
-537 YQPTFK
+537 YQPVFK
-543 AHSLLVETGFAYRY
+543 AHSLLVEAGFAYRY

-570 TNEGSAGSK
+570 ANEGSAGSR

-629 DRVPNMPYLFGN
+629 DRLPNMPYLFGN
-641 ADANCN
+641 ADATCN
-647 ISNLIAK
+647 IGSLIAK
-654 RDRLSLGYNLFFT
+654 RDKLSLNYNLFFT

-699 KRLSF
+699 KRLSL
-704 SVEAKNFT
+704 SVEAKNIT
-712 NELLYDNY
+712 DELLYDNY

>member
-1 MFLNKAIKN
+1 MFLSPKKITFLLALFFVIQ
-10 ISLFSLFINNLLY
+10 LFS
-23 LPPNLVIKMKKLL
+23 
-36 YISLLAPLAAIAQQP
+36 QP
-51 KDSITQLEEVVVKAE
+51 VDEEVTQLSEVVLTGQS
-66 APIKRIQKAAYNV
+66 PIKQVQKAAYNV
-79 VAIEAKQLRTLNS
+79 VAIEAQQLRNLNS
-92 NAADILARVSGV
+92 NAADMLARVSGV

-109 GGVGAEA
+109 GGVGAETA
-116 HINLNGFTG
+116 INLNGFTG
-125 RHVCVFIDGV
+125 RHVRIFIDGV

-148 IPAEM
+148 IPAEL

-161 GVVPITFGADALGG
+161 GVVPVTFGADALGG
-175 AINVITRKSRYNYGN
+175 AINVVTRKSRYNYGN
-190 LSYAFGSFNTHKS
+190 LSYTFGSFNTHKS
-203 TLNIGQYLTDNIN
+203 TLNLGQFLTDNISV
-216 IELNAYQNYSD
+216 ELSAYQNYSD

-237 DLQTATYS
+237 DLQTGTYS

-261 AIIGHVN
+261 AIIGRVN
-268 IFNEQWADKLSFGLN
+268 IFDEKWADKLSFALN

-309 NYTSS
+309 NYSSS

-319 RNILKNLSCVLAA
+319 KNILNGLSFFLTG
-332 RYDFTTTHNV
+332 RYDFTTTQNV

-354 YEPMVARGESQLQ
+354 YEPMVTRGESQLQ

-372 GKTGYITSHLN
+372 GKTGYITSHLD
-383 YQLSDK
+383 YQLTEK
-389 HLLQLT
+389 HSFQLT

-401 NRRNKNMLITNYTL
+401 TRRNKNMLITNYTL
-415 DSDFMRRVNEKNIT
+415 DSDFMRRVNEKNIS

-437 SEYWN
+437 SERWN
-442 ILVFGK
+442 ILAFGK
-448 YYNTAVTGPVTIS
+448 YYNTAVTGPVIIS
-461 GFGSRA
+461 GQGSRA
-467 VYKEETHYTDV
+467 VYEEETHHTQA
-478 WGYGAATTYQLLKT
+478 WGYGGATTYQLLKT
-492 LQAKLSCEKSFRLP
+492 LQTKISYEKSFRLP

-514 GDLEIGNYNL
+514 GDLEIGNYKL
-524 KPENSDNLNVNLS
+524 KPENSNNLNVNIS
-537 YQPTFK
+537 YQPVFK
-543 AHSLLVETGFAYRY
+543 AHSLLVEAGFAYRY

-570 TNEGSAGSK
+570 VNEGSAGSR

-597 KDIFSVG
+597 KDVFSVG

-623 PSAIYN
+623 LSAIYN
-629 DRVPNMPYLFGN
+629 DRLPNMPYLFGN
-641 ADANCN
+641 ADATCN
-647 ISNLIAK
+647 IGSLIAK
-654 RDRLSLGYNLFFT
+654 HDKLSLNYNLFFT

-699 KRLSF
+699 KRLSL
-704 SVEAKNFT
+704 SVEAKNIT
-712 NELLYDNY
+712 DELLYDNY

>member
-1 MFLNKAIKN
+1 MFLSPKN
-10 ISLFSLFINNLLY
+10 IT
-23 LPPNLVIKMKKLL
+23 
-36 YISLLAPLAAIAQQP
+36 SLLASFFVIQIFSQSV
-51 KDSITQLEEVVVKAE
+51 DEEVTQLSEVVLTGQS
-66 APIKRIQKAAYNV
+66 PIKQVQKAAYNV
-79 VAIEAKQLRTLNS
+79 VAIEAQQLRNLNS
-92 NAADILARVSGV
+92 NAADMLARVSGV

-116 HINLNGFTG
+116 NINLNGFTG
-125 RHVCVFIDGV
+125 RHVRIFIDGV

-148 IPAEM
+148 IPAEL

-161 GVVPITFGADALGG
+161 GVVPVTFGADALGG
-175 AINVITRKSRYNYGN
+175 AINVVTRKNRYNYGN
-190 LSYAFGSFNTHKS
+190 LSYTFGSFNTHKS
-203 TLNIGQYLTDNIN
+203 TLNLGQFLTDNISV
-216 IELNAYQNYSD
+216 ELNAYQNYSD

-237 DLQTATYS
+237 DLQTGSYS

-261 AIIGHVN
+261 AIIGRVN
-268 IFNEQWADKLSFGLN
+268 IFDEKWTDKLSFALN

-309 NYTSS
+309 NYSSS

-319 RNILKNLSCVLAA
+319 KNILNGLSFFLTG
-332 RYDFTTTHNV
+332 RYDFTTTQNV

-354 YEPMVARGESQLQ
+354 YEPMVTRGESQLQ

-372 GKTGYITSHLN
+372 GKTGYITSHLD
-383 YQLSDK
+383 YQLNKK
-389 HLLQLT
+389 HSFQLT

-401 NRRNKNMLITNYTL
+401 TRRNKNMLITNYTL
-415 DSDFMRRVNEKNIT
+415 DSDFMRRVNEKNIS

-437 SEYWN
+437 SERWN
-442 ILVFGK
+442 ILAFGK
-448 YYNTAVTGPVTIS
+448 YYNTAVTGPVIIS
-461 GFGSRA
+461 GQGSRA
-467 VYKEETHYTDV
+467 VYEEETHHTQA
-478 WGYGAATTYQLLKT
+478 WGYGGATTYQLLKT
-492 LQAKLSCEKSFRLP
+492 LQTKISYEKSFRLP

-514 GDLEIGNYNL
+514 GDLEIGNYKL

-537 YQPTFK
+537 YQPAFK
-543 AHSLLVETGFAYRY
+543 AHSLLVEAGFAYRY

-570 TNEGSAGSK
+570 VNEGSAGSR

-629 DRVPNMPYLFGN
+629 DRLPNMPYLFGN
-641 ADANCN
+641 ADATCN
-647 ISNLIAK
+647 IGSLIAK
-654 RDRLSLGYNLFFT
+654 RDKLSLNYNLFFT

-699 KRLSF
+699 KRLSL
-704 SVEAKNFT
+704 SVEAKNIT
-712 NELLYDNY
+712 DELLYDNY

>member
-1 MFLNKAIKN
+1 MFLSPKN
-10 ISLFSLFINNLLY
+10 IT
-23 LPPNLVIKMKKLL
+23 
-36 YISLLAPLAAIAQQP
+36 SLLASFFVIQIFSQSV
-51 KDSITQLEEVVVKAE
+51 DEEVTQLSEVVLTGQS
-66 APIKRIQKAAYNV
+66 PIKQVQKAAYNV
-79 VAIEAKQLRTLNS
+79 VAIEAQQLRNLNS
-92 NAADILARVSGV
+92 NAADMLARVSGV

-116 HINLNGFTG
+116 NINLNGFTG
-125 RHVCVFIDGV
+125 RHVRIFIDGV

-148 IPAEM
+148 IPAEL

-161 GVVPITFGADALGG
+161 GVVPVTFGADALGG
-175 AINVITRKSRYNYGN
+175 AINVVTRKNRYNYGN
-190 LSYAFGSFNTHKS
+190 LSYTFGSFNTHKS
-203 TLNIGQYLTDNIN
+203 TLNLGQFLTDNISV
-216 IELNAYQNYSD
+216 ELNAYQNYSD

-237 DLQTATYS
+237 DLQTGTYS

-261 AIIGHVN
+261 AIIGRVN
-268 IFNEQWADKLSFGLN
+268 IFDEKWSDKLSFALN

-309 NYTSS
+309 NYSSS

-319 RNILKNLSCVLAA
+319 KNILNGLSFFLTG
-332 RYDFTTTHNV
+332 RYDFTTTQNV

-354 YEPMVARGESQLQ
+354 YEPMVTRGESQLQ

-372 GKTGYITSHLN
+372 GKTGYITSHLD
-383 YQLSDK
+383 YQLNEK
-389 HLLQLT
+389 HSFQLT

-401 NRRNKNMLITNYTL
+401 TRRNKNMLITNYTL
-415 DSDFMRRVNEKNIT
+415 DSDFMRRVNEKNIS
-429 GLSYKFTP
+429 GFSYKFTP
-437 SEYWN
+437 SERWN
-442 ILVFGK
+442 ILAFGK
-448 YYNTAVTGPVTIS
+448 YYNTAVTGPVIIS
-461 GFGSRA
+461 GQGSRA
-467 VYKEETHYTDV
+467 VYEEETHHTQA
-478 WGYGAATTYQLLKT
+478 WGYGGATTYQLLKT
-492 LQAKLSCEKSFRLP
+492 LQTKISYEKSFRLP

-514 GDLEIGNYNL
+514 GDLEIGNYKL

-537 YQPTFK
+537 YQPAFK
-543 AHSLLVETGFAYRY
+543 AHSLLVEAGFAYRY

-570 TNEGSAGSK
+570 VNEGSAGSR

-629 DRVPNMPYLFGN
+629 DRLPNMPYLFGN
-641 ADANCN
+641 ADATCN
-647 ISNLIAK
+647 IGSLIAK
-654 RDRLSLGYNLFFT
+654 HDKLSLNYNLFFT

-699 KRLSF
+699 KRLSL
-704 SVEAKNFT
+704 SVEAKNIT
-712 NELLYDNY
+712 DELLYDNY

>member
-1 MFLNKAIKN
+1 MFLSPKN
-10 ISLFSLFINNLLY
+10 ITFLLASFFASQLFS
-23 LPPNLVIKMKKLL
+23 
-36 YISLLAPLAAIAQQP
+36 QP
-51 KDSITQLEEVVVKAE
+51 VDEEVTQLSEVVLTGQS
-66 APIKRIQKAAYNV
+66 PIKQVQKAAYNV
-79 VAIEAKQLRTLNS
+79 VAIEAQQLRNLNS
-92 NAADILARVSGV
+92 NAADMLARVSGV

-116 HINLNGFTG
+116 NINLNGFTG
-125 RHVCVFIDGV
+125 RHVRIFIDGV

-148 IPAEM
+148 IPAEL

-161 GVVPITFGADALGG
+161 GVVPVTFGADALGG
-175 AINVITRKSRYNYGN
+175 AINVVTRKSRYNYGN
-190 LSYAFGSFNTHKS
+190 LSYTFGSFNTHKS
-203 TLNIGQYLTDNIN
+203 TLNLGQFLTDNISV
-216 IELNAYQNYSD
+216 ELNAYQNYSD

-237 DLQTATYS
+237 DLQTGTYS

-261 AIIGHVN
+261 AIIGRVN
-268 IFNEQWADKLSFGLN
+268 IFDEKWADKLSFALN

-309 NYTSS
+309 NYSSS

-319 RNILKNLSCVLAA
+319 KNILKGLSFFLTG
-332 RYDFTTTHNV
+332 RYDFTTTQNV

-354 YEPMVARGESQLQ
+354 YEPMVTRGESQLQ

-372 GKTGYITSHLN
+372 GKTGYITSHLD
-383 YQLSDK
+383 YQLNEK
-389 HLLQLT
+389 HSFQLT

-401 NRRNKNMLITNYTL
+401 TRRNKNMLITNYTL
-415 DSDFMRRVNEKNIT
+415 DSDFMRRVNEKNIS

-437 SEYWN
+437 SERWN
-442 ILVFGK
+442 ILAFGK
-448 YYNTAVTGPVTIS
+448 YYNTAVTGPVIVT
-461 GFGSRA
+461 GYGSRA
-467 VYKEETHYTDV
+467 VYEEETHHTQA
-478 WGYGAATTYQLLKT
+478 WGYGGATTYQLLKP
-492 LQAKLSCEKSFRLP
+492 LQAKLSYEKSFRLP

-514 GDLEIGNYNL
+514 GDLEIGNYKL

-537 YQPTFK
+537 YQPAFK
-543 AHSLLVETGFAYRY
+543 AHSLLVEAGFAYRY

-570 TNEGSAGSK
+570 ANEGSAGSR
-579 NHGKV
+579 NHGNV

-597 KDIFSVG
+597 KDVFSVG

-623 PSAIYN
+623 LSAIYN
-629 DRVPNMPYLFGN
+629 DRLPNMPYLFGN
-641 ADANCN
+641 ADATCN
-647 ISNLIAK
+647 IGSLIAK
-654 RDRLSLGYNLFFT
+654 RDKLSLNYNLFFT

-699 KRLSF
+699 KRLSL
-704 SVEAKNFT
+704 SVEAKNIT
-712 NELLYDNY
+712 DELLYDNY

>member
-1 MFLNKAIKN
+1 MFLSPKYIILLLTSFCATQ
-10 ISLFSLFINNLLY
+10 LFS
-23 LPPNLVIKMKKLL
+23 
-36 YISLLAPLAAIAQQP
+36 QP
-51 KDSITQLEEVVVKAE
+51 VDEEVTQLSEVVLTGQS
-66 APIKRIQKAAYNV
+66 PIKQVQKAAYNV
-79 VAIEAKQLRTLNS
+79 VAIEAQQLRNLNS
-92 NAADILARVSGV
+92 NAADMLARVSGV

-116 HINLNGFTG
+116 NINLNGFTG
-125 RHVCVFIDGV
+125 RHVRIFIDGV

-148 IPAEM
+148 IPAEL

-161 GVVPITFGADALGG
+161 GVVPVTFGADALGG
-175 AINVITRKSRYNYGN
+175 AINVVTRKNRYNYGN
-190 LSYAFGSFNTHKS
+190 LSYTFGSFNTHKS
-203 TLNIGQYLTDNIN
+203 TLNLGQFLTDNISV
-216 IELNAYQNYSD
+216 ELNAYQNYSD

-237 DLQTATYS
+237 DLQTGTYS

-261 AIIGHVN
+261 AIIGRVN
-268 IFNEQWADKLSFGLN
+268 IFDEKWADKLSFALN

-309 NYTSS
+309 NYSSS

-319 RNILKNLSCVLAA
+319 KNILNGLSFFLTG
-332 RYDFTTTHNV
+332 RYDFTTTQNV

-354 YEPMVARGESQLQ
+354 YEPMVTRGESQLQ

-372 GKTGYITSHLN
+372 GKTGYITSHLD
-383 YQLSDK
+383 YQLNEK
-389 HLLQLT
+389 HSFQLT

-401 NRRNKNMLITNYTL
+401 IRRNKNMLITNYTL
-415 DSDFMRRVNEKNIT
+415 DSDFMRRINEKNIS

-437 SEYWN
+437 SERWN
-442 ILVFGK
+442 ILAFGK
-448 YYNTAVTGPVTIS
+448 YYNTAVTGPVIIS
-461 GFGSRA
+461 GQGSRA
-467 VYKEETHYTDV
+467 VYEEETHHTQA
-478 WGYGAATTYQLLKT
+478 WGYGGATTYQLLKT
-492 LQAKLSCEKSFRLP
+492 LQTKISYEKSFRLP

-514 GDLEIGNYNL
+514 GDLEIGNYKL

-537 YQPTFK
+537 YQPAFK
-543 AHSLLVETGFAYRY
+543 AHSLLVEAGFAYRY

-570 TNEGSAGSK
+570 VNEGSAGSR

-597 KDIFSVG
+597 KDVFSVG

-623 PSAIYN
+623 LSAIYN
-629 DRVPNMPYLFGN
+629 DRLPNMPYLFGN
-641 ADANCN
+641 ADATCN
-647 ISNLIAK
+647 IGSLIAK
-654 RDRLSLGYNLFFT
+654 HDKLSLNYNLFFT

-699 KRLSF
+699 KRLSL
-704 SVEAKNFT
+704 SVEAKNIT
-712 NELLYDNY
+712 DELLYDNY